1 MKNNLRYGIRKHKL
15 GAASVFLGTMIVVG
29 MGQDKEAAA
38 SEQKTTTVE
47 ENGNSATDN
56 KTSETQTTATNV
68 NHIEETQSYN
78 ATVTE
83 QPSNA
88 TQVTTEEAP
97 KAVQAPQTA
106 QPANIE
112 TVKEEVV
119 KEEAKPQVKETT
131 QSQDNSGDQRQ
142 VDLTPKKAT
151 QNQVAETQVEVAQP
165 RTASESKPRVTRSAD
180 VAEAKEASNAK
191 VETGTDVTSKVTVEI
206 GSIEGHNN
214 TNKVEPHAGQRAV
227 LKYKLKFENG
237 LHQGDYFDFTLSNN
251 VNTHGVSTAR
261 KVPEIKNGSVVMAT
275 GEVLEGGKIRYTF
288 TNDIEDKVDVTAEL
302 EINLFI
308 DPKTVQTNGN
318 QTITSTLNEEQT
330 SKELDVKYKDGIG
343 NYYANLNGSIE
354 TFNKANNRFSHVA
367 FIKPNNGKTT
377 SVTVTGTLMK
387 GSNQNGN
394 QPKVRIFEYL
404 GNNEDI
410 AKSVYANTTDT
421 SKFKEVTSNMSGNL
435 NLQNNGSYSLN
446 IENLDKTYVVHYDGE
461 YLNGTDEVDF
471 RTQMVGHP
479 EQLYKYYYDRGY
491 TLTWDNGLVLYS
503 NKANGNGKNGP
514 IIQNNKFE
522 YKEDTIKETLTGQ
535 YDKNLVTTVEEEY
548 DSSTLDIDYH
558 TAIDGGGGYVD
569 GYIETI
575 EETDSSAIDIDYHT
589 AVDSEAG
596 HVGGY
601 TESSEESNPIDF
613 EESTHENSKHH
624 ADVVEYEEDT
634 NPGGGQVTTESNL
647 VEFDEESTKGIVTG
661 AVSDH
666 TTVEDTKEYTTES
679 NLIELVDELPE
690 EHGQAQGPVEEI
702 TENNHH
708 ISHSGLGTENGHGN
722 YDVIEEIE
730 ENSHVDIKSELGYEG
745 GQNSGNQSFEEDTE
759 EDKPKYEQGGN
770 IVDIDFDSVPQ
781 IHGQNKGNQ
790 SFEEDTEKDKPKYEH
805 GGNIIDIDFDSVPH
819 IHGFNKHTEI
829 IEEDT
834 NPGGGQVTTES
845 NLVEFDEESTKG
857 IVTGAVS
864 DHTTVED
871 TKEYTTESNLIE
883 LVDELPEEH
892 GQAQG
897 PVEEIT
903 ENNHHISHS
912 GLGTENGHGNYDV
925 IEEIEEN
932 SHVDIKSELGYEG
945 GQNSGNQ
952 SFEED
957 TEEDKPK
964 YEQGGNIVD
973 IDFDSVPQIHGQNN
987 GNQSFEEDTEKDKPK
1002 YEQGGN
1008 IIDIDFDSVPHIH
1021 GFNKH
1026 TEIIEE
1032 DTNKDKPNYQFGGH
1046 NSVDFEEDTLP
1057 KVSGQNEGQQ
1067 TIEEDTTPPIVP
1079 PTPPTPEVPSEP
1091 ETPTPPTPEVPT
1103 EPGKPIP
1110 PAKEE
1115 PKKPSKPVEQG
1126 KVVTPVI
1133 EINEKVKAV
1142 APTKKPQSKKSEL
1155 PETGGEE
1162 STNKGMLF
1170 GGLFSILGL
1179 ALLRRNKKNHKA

>member
-38 SEQKTTTVE
+38 SEQKTTVE

-56 KTSETQTTATNV
+56 KVSETQTTATNV
-68 NHIEETQSYN
+68 NTIEETQSYN

-83 QPSNA
+83 QPSKA

-97 KAVQAPQTA
+97 NAVQEPQTA
-106 QPANIE
+106 QPANVE
-112 TVKEEVV
+112 TVKEE
-119 KEEAKPQVKETT
+119 EKPQVKETT
-131 QSQDNSGDQRQ
+131 QPQDNSGNQRQ
-142 VDLTPKKAT
+142 VDLTPKKVT
-151 QNQVAETQVEVAQP
+151 QNQGTETQVEVAQP

-180 VAEAKEASNAK
+180 VVESKEASDAK
-191 VETGTDVTSKVTVEI
+191 VEMGTDVTSKVTVTES
-206 GSIEGHNN
+206 SIEGHNN

-227 LKYKLKFENG
+227 LKYKLKFEKG
-237 LHQGDYFDFTLSNN
+237 LHKGDYFDFTLSNN

-275 GEVLEGGKIRYTF
+275 GKILEGGKIRYTF

-318 QTITSTLNEEQT
+318 QTITSTLNGEQT

-354 TFNKANNRFSHVA
+354 TFNKANNRFTHVA

-394 QPKVRIFEYL
+394 QPKVRVFEYL

-421 SKFKEVTSNMSGNL
+421 SKFKEVTSSMNGNL
-435 NLQNNGSYSLN
+435 NVQTNGSYSLN
-446 IENLDKTYVVHYDGE
+446 LENLDKTYVVHYDGE

-558 TAIDGGGGYVD
+558 TAIDGEGGYVD

-647 VEFDEESTKGIVTG
+647 VEFDEDSTKGIVTG

-690 EHGQAQGPVEEI
+690 EHGQAQGPIEEI

-722 YDVIEEIE
+722 Y
-730 ENSHVDIKSELGYEG
+730 G
-745 GQNSGNQSFEEDTE
+745 
-759 EDKPKYEQGGN
+759 
-770 IVDIDFDSVPQ
+770 
-781 IHGQNKGNQ
+781 
-790 SFEEDTEKDKPKYEH
+790 
-805 GGNIIDIDFDSVPH
+805 
-819 IHGFNKHTEI
+819 
-829 IEEDT
+829 
-834 NPGGGQVTTES
+834 
-845 NLVEFDEESTKG
+845 
-857 IVTGAVS
+857 
-864 DHTTVED
+864 
-871 TKEYTTESNLIE
+871 
-883 LVDELPEEH
+883 
-892 GQAQG
+892 
-897 PVEEIT
+897 
-903 ENNHHISHS
+903 
-912 GLGTENGHGNYDV
+912 V

-1002 YEQGGN
+1002 YEHGGN

-1067 TIEEDTTPPIVP
+1067 TIEEDTTPPTPPTPEVP
-1079 PTPPTPEVPSEP
+1079 SEPETPTPPTPEVPSEP
-1091 ETPTPPTPEVPT
+1091 ETPTPPTPEVPSEPET
-1103 EPGKPIP
+1103 PTPPTPEVPAEPGKPVP

-1142 APTKKPQSKKSEL
+1142 APTKKAQSKKSEL

>member
-56 KTSETQTTATNV
+56 KVNETQTTTTNV
-68 NHIEETQSYN
+68 NTIDETQSYS
-78 ATVTE
+78 ATATE

-88 TQVTTEEAP
+88 TQVTTEKAP
-97 KAVQAPQTA
+97 KAVQAVQAPQTA
-106 QPANIE
+106 QPANLE

-165 RTASESKPRVTRSAD
+165 RTVSESKPRVTRSAD
-180 VAEAKEASNAK
+180 VAEAKEASDVSEVK
-191 VETGTDVTSKVTVEI
+191 GTDVTSKVTVTES
-206 GSIEGHNN
+206 SIEGHNN

-251 VNTHGVSTAR
+251 VNTHGVSTVR
-261 KVPEIKNGSVVMAT
+261 KVPDILNGSLVMAT
-275 GEVLEGGKIRYTF
+275 GKVLGEGKIRYTF
-288 TNDIEDKVDVTAEL
+288 TDYINNKVNVTANL

-308 DPKTVQTNGN
+308 DPKTVQDNGN
-318 QTITSTLNEEQT
+318 QKITSMINDHETEKTIPISYNPGVSNT
-330 SKELDVKYKDGIG
+330 
-343 NYYANLNGSIE
+343 YANINGSIE
-354 TFNKANNRFSHVA
+354 TFNKADNKFTHVA
-367 FIKPNNGKTT
+367 YIIPKNGMSTESAT
-377 SVTVTGTLMK
+377 ITGTLMK
-387 GSNQNGN
+387 GSNSNGN
-394 QPKVRIFEYL
+394 SPTVKIFEVL
-404 GNNEDI
+404 ESNKELP
-410 AKSVYANTTDT
+410 KSVYANINDT
-421 SKFKEVTSNMSGNL
+421 NTFKDVTSQMKDNL
-435 NLQNNGSYSLN
+435 TVSENGSYSLN
-446 IENLDKTYVVHYDGE
+446 IENLNKTYVVHYSGE
-461 YLNGTDEVDF
+461 YLSGSHEVDF
-471 RTQMVGHP
+471 RTQMTGHP
-479 EQLYKYYYDRGY
+479 KQQSIYYYNHGY

-503 NKANGNGKNGP
+503 NKANGDGKYGP
-514 IIQNNKFE
+514 IVDSNNFE
-522 YKEDTIKETLTGQ
+522 FSEDSGNGSISGQ
-535 YDKNLVTTVEEEY
+535 YDAKQIIETEENQ
-548 DSSTLDIDYH
+548 DNTPLDIDYH
-558 TAIDGGGGYVD
+558 TAIDGEGGYVD

-690 EHGQAQGPVEEI
+690 EHGQAQGPIEEI

-722 YDVIEEIE
+722 YGVIEEIE

-781 IHGQNKGNQ
+781 IHGQNKGDQ

-819 IHGFNKHTEI
+819 I
-829 IEEDT
+829 
-834 NPGGGQVTTES
+834 Q
-845 NLVEFDEESTKG
+845 
-857 IVTGAVS
+857 
-864 DHTTVED
+864 
-871 TKEYTTESNLIE
+871 
-883 LVDELPEEH
+883 
-892 GQAQG
+892 
-897 PVEEIT
+897 
-903 ENNHHISHS
+903 
-912 GLGTENGHGNYDV
+912 
-925 IEEIEEN
+925 
-932 SHVDIKSELGYEG
+932 
-945 GQNSGNQ
+945 
-952 SFEED
+952 
-957 TEEDKPK
+957 
-964 YEQGGNIVD
+964 
-973 IDFDSVPQIHGQNN
+973 
-987 GNQSFEEDTEKDKPK
+987 
-1002 YEQGGN
+1002 
-1008 IIDIDFDSVPHIH
+1008 

-1046 NSVDFEEDTLP
+1046 NIVDFEEDTLP

-1067 TIEEDTTPPIVP
+1067 TIEEDTTPPTPPTPEVP
-1079 PTPPTPEVPSEP
+1079 SEPETPTPPTPEVPSEP
-1091 ETPTPPTPEVPT
+1091 ETPTPPTPEVPSEPET
-1103 EPGKPIP
+1103 PTPPTPEVPSEPETPTPPTPEVPAEPGKPVP

-1142 APTKKPQSKKSEL
+1142 APTKKAQSKKSEL

-1179 ALLRRNKKNHKA
+1179 ALLRRNKKNNKA

>member
-56 KTSETQTTATNV
+56 KVNETQTTTTNV
-68 NHIEETQSYN
+68 NTIDETQSYS
-78 ATVTE
+78 ATATE

-88 TQVTTEEAP
+88 TQVTTEKAP
-97 KAVQAPQTA
+97 KAVQAVQAPQTA
-106 QPANIE
+106 QPANLE

-165 RTASESKPRVTRSAD
+165 RTVSESKPRVTRSAD
-180 VAEAKEASNAK
+180 VVDAKEASDVSEVK
-191 VETGTDVTSKVTVEI
+191 GTDVTSKVTVEDE
-206 GSIEGHNN
+206 SKIEAPKGNN
-214 TNKVEPHAGQRAV
+214 VQPHEGQRVV
-227 LKYKLKFENG
+227 LKYKLKFQDG
-237 LHQGDYFDFTLSNN
+237 LKTGDYFDFTLSNN
-251 VNTHGVSTAR
+251 VNTHGVSTIR
-261 KVPEIKNGSVVMAT
+261 KVPDIKNGSLVMAK
-275 GEVLEGGKIRYTF
+275 GQVLDNGRIRYTF
-288 TNDIEDKVDVTAEL
+288 IDYIKDKVNVTANL

-308 DPKTVQTNGN
+308 DPKTVQSNGQ
-318 QTITSTLNEEQT
+318 QTITSKLNGKET
-330 SKELDVKYKDGIG
+330 SGTMQITYKDGVK
-343 NYYANLNGSIE
+343 NQYTNVNGSIE
-354 TFNKANNRFSHVA
+354 TFDKEKNKFTHVA
-367 FIKPNNGKTT
+367 YIKPINGNNSD
-377 SVTVTGTLMK
+377 SVTVTGMLTQ
-387 GSNQNGN
+387 GSNENGT
-394 QPKVRIFEYL
+394 QPNVKIYEYVGTENGL
-404 GNNEDI
+404 PQ
-410 AKSVYANTTDT
+410 SVYANTADSTQLKD
-421 SKFKEVTSNMSGNL
+421 VTNQMSDKL
-435 NLQNNGSYSLN
+435 KVQNNGSYSLN
-446 IENLDKTYVVHYDGE
+446 FDKLDKTYVIHYTGD
-461 YLNGTDEVDF
+461 YLNGTSEVNF
-471 RTQMVGHP
+471 RTQLTGYP
-479 EQLYKYYYDRGY
+479 ENRYKTYYYNNGY
-491 TLTWDNGLVLYS
+491 ILTWDNGLVLYS
-503 NKANGNGKNGP
+503 NKANGDGKYGP
-514 IIQNNKFE
+514 IVDSNNFE
-522 YKEDTIKETLTGQ
+522 FSEDSGNGSISGQ
-535 YDKNLVTTVEEEY
+535 YDAKQIIETEENQ
-548 DSSTLDIDYH
+548 DNTPLDIDYH
-558 TAIDGGGGYVD
+558 TAIDGEGGYVD

-647 VEFDEESTKGIVTG
+647 VEFDEESTRVIVTG

-690 EHGQAQGPVEEI
+690 EHGQAQGPIEEI

-722 YDVIEEIE
+722 YGVIEEIE

-781 IHGQNKGNQ
+781 IHGQNKGDQSFEEDTEKDKPKYEQGGNIVDIDFDSVPQIHGQNKGDQ

-834 NPGGGQVTTES
+834 N
-845 NLVEFDEESTKG
+845 
-857 IVTGAVS
+857 
-864 DHTTVED
+864 
-871 TKEYTTESNLIE
+871 
-883 LVDELPEEH
+883 
-892 GQAQG
+892 
-897 PVEEIT
+897 
-903 ENNHHISHS
+903 
-912 GLGTENGHGNYDV
+912 
-925 IEEIEEN
+925 
-932 SHVDIKSELGYEG
+932 
-945 GQNSGNQ
+945 
-952 SFEED
+952 
-957 TEEDKPK
+957 
-964 YEQGGNIVD
+964 
-973 IDFDSVPQIHGQNN
+973 
-987 GNQSFEEDTEKDKPK
+987 
-1002 YEQGGN
+1002 
-1008 IIDIDFDSVPHIH
+1008 
-1021 GFNKH
+1021 
-1026 TEIIEE
+1026 
-1032 DTNKDKPNYQFGGH
+1032 KDKPNYQFGGH
-1046 NSVDFEEDTLP
+1046 NIVDFEEDTLP

-1067 TIEEDTTPPIVP
+1067 TIEEDTTPPTPPTPEVP
-1079 PTPPTPEVPSEP
+1079 SEPETPTPPTPEVPSEP
-1091 ETPTPPTPEVPT
+1091 ETPTPPTPEVPSEPET
-1103 EPGKPIP
+1103 PTPPTPEVPSEPETPTPPTPEVPSEPEVPTPPTPEIPSEPGKPVP

-1142 APTKKPQSKKSEL
+1142 APTKKAQSKKSEL

-1179 ALLRRNKKNHKA
+1179 ALLRRNKKNNKA

>member
-38 SEQKTTTVE
+38 SEQKTTVE

-56 KTSETQTTATNV
+56 KVSETQTTATNV
-68 NHIEETQSYN
+68 NTIEETQSYN

-97 KAVQAPQTA
+97 NAVQEPQTA
-106 QPANIE
+106 QPANVE
-112 TVKEEVV
+112 TVKEE
-119 KEEAKPQVKETT
+119 EKPQVKETT
-131 QSQDNSGDQRQ
+131 QPQDNSGNQRQ
-142 VDLTPKKAT
+142 VDLTPKKVT
-151 QNQVAETQVEVAQP
+151 QNQGTETQVEVAQP

-180 VAEAKEASNAK
+180 VVESKEASDAK
-191 VETGTDVTSKVTVEI
+191 VEMGTDVTSKVTVTES
-206 GSIEGHNN
+206 SIEGHNN

-227 LKYKLKFENG
+227 LKYKLKFEKG
-237 LHQGDYFDFTLSNN
+237 LHKGDYFDFTLSNN

-275 GEVLEGGKIRYTF
+275 GKILEGGKIRYTF

-318 QTITSTLNEEQT
+318 QTITSTLNGEQT

-354 TFNKANNRFSHVA
+354 TFNKANNRFTHVA

-394 QPKVRIFEYL
+394 QPKVRVFEYL

-421 SKFKEVTSNMSGNL
+421 SKFKEVTSSMNGNL
-435 NLQNNGSYSLN
+435 NVQTNGSYSLN
-446 IENLDKTYVVHYDGE
+446 LENLDKTYVVHYDGE

-558 TAIDGGGGYVD
+558 TAIDGEGGYVD

-647 VEFDEESTKGIVTG
+647 VEFDEDSTKGIVTG

-690 EHGQAQGPVEEI
+690 EHGQAQGPIEEI
-702 TENNHH
+702 TENYQH

-722 YDVIEEIE
+722 YGVIEEIE

-781 IHGQNKGNQ
+781 IQGQN
-790 SFEEDTEKDKPKYEH
+790 
-805 GGNIIDIDFDSVPH
+805 
-819 IHGFNKHTEI
+819 
-829 IEEDT
+829 
-834 NPGGGQVTTES
+834 
-845 NLVEFDEESTKG
+845 
-857 IVTGAVS
+857 
-864 DHTTVED
+864 
-871 TKEYTTESNLIE
+871 
-883 LVDELPEEH
+883 
-892 GQAQG
+892 
-897 PVEEIT
+897 
-903 ENNHHISHS
+903 
-912 GLGTENGHGNYDV
+912 NGD
-925 IEEIEEN
+925 
-932 SHVDIKSELGYEG
+932 
-945 GQNSGNQ
+945 Q

-957 TEEDKPK
+957 TEE
-964 YEQGGNIVD
+964 
-973 IDFDSVPQIHGQNN
+973 
-987 GNQSFEEDTEKDKPK
+987 DKPK

-1046 NSVDFEEDTLP
+1046 SSVDFEEDTLP
-1057 KVSGQNEGQQ
+1057 QVSGHNEGQQ

-1091 ETPTPPTPEVPT
+1091 ETPTPPTPEVPSEPET
-1103 EPGKPIP
+1103 PTPPTPEVPSEPEVSTPPTPEIPSEPGKPVP

-1142 APTKKPQSKKSEL
+1142 APTKKAQSKKSEL

>member
-38 SEQKTTTVE
+38 SEQKTTVE

-56 KTSETQTTATNV
+56 KVSETQTTATNV
-68 NHIEETQSYN
+68 NTIEETQSYN

-97 KAVQAPQTA
+97 NAVQAPQTA
-106 QPANIE
+106 QPANVE
-112 TVKEEVV
+112 TVKEE
-119 KEEAKPQVKETT
+119 EKPQVKETT
-131 QSQDNSGDQRQ
+131 QPQDNSGNQRQ
-142 VDLTPKKAT
+142 VDLTPKKVT
-151 QNQVAETQVEVAQP
+151 QNQGTETQVEVAQP

-180 VAEAKEASNAK
+180 VAEAKEASDVSEVK
-191 VETGTDVTSKVTVEI
+191 GTDVTSKVTVTES
-206 GSIEGHNN
+206 SIEGHNN

-251 VNTHGVSTAR
+251 VNTHGVSTVR
-261 KVPEIKNGSVVMAT
+261 KVPDILNGSLVMAT
-275 GEVLEGGKIRYTF
+275 GKVLGEGKIRYTF
-288 TNDIEDKVDVTAEL
+288 TDYINNKVNVTANL

-308 DPKTVQTNGN
+308 DPKTVQDNGN
-318 QTITSTLNEEQT
+318 QKITSMINDHETEKTIPISYNPGVSNT
-330 SKELDVKYKDGIG
+330 
-343 NYYANLNGSIE
+343 YANINGSIE
-354 TFNKANNRFSHVA
+354 TFNKADNKFTHVA
-367 FIKPNNGKTT
+367 YIIPKNGMSTESAT
-377 SVTVTGTLMK
+377 ITGTLMK
-387 GSNQNGN
+387 GSNSNGN
-394 QPKVRIFEYL
+394 SPTVKIFEVL
-404 GNNEDI
+404 ESNKELP
-410 AKSVYANTTDT
+410 KSVYANINDT
-421 SKFKEVTSNMSGNL
+421 NTFKDVTSQMKDNL
-435 NLQNNGSYSLN
+435 TVSENGSYSLN
-446 IENLDKTYVVHYDGE
+446 IENLNKTYVVHYSGE
-461 YLNGTDEVDF
+461 YLSGSHEVDF
-471 RTQMVGHP
+471 RTQMTGHP
-479 EQLYKYYYDRGY
+479 KQQSIYYYNHGY

-503 NKANGNGKNGP
+503 NKANGDGKYGP
-514 IIQNNKFE
+514 IVDSNNFE
-522 YKEDTIKETLTGQ
+522 FSEDSGNGSISGQ
-535 YDKNLVTTVEEEY
+535 YDAKQIIETEENQ
-548 DSSTLDIDYH
+548 DNTPLDIDYH
-558 TAIDGGGGYVD
+558 TAIDGEGGYVD

-690 EHGQAQGPVEEI
+690 EHGQAQGPIEEI

-708 ISHSGLGTENGHGN
+708 ISHSGLGTENGHDN
-722 YDVIEEIE
+722 YGVIEEIE

-781 IHGQNKGNQ
+781 IHGQNKGDQ

-834 NPGGGQVTTES
+834 N
-845 NLVEFDEESTKG
+845 
-857 IVTGAVS
+857 
-864 DHTTVED
+864 
-871 TKEYTTESNLIE
+871 
-883 LVDELPEEH
+883 
-892 GQAQG
+892 
-897 PVEEIT
+897 
-903 ENNHHISHS
+903 
-912 GLGTENGHGNYDV
+912 
-925 IEEIEEN
+925 
-932 SHVDIKSELGYEG
+932 
-945 GQNSGNQ
+945 
-952 SFEED
+952 
-957 TEEDKPK
+957 
-964 YEQGGNIVD
+964 
-973 IDFDSVPQIHGQNN
+973 
-987 GNQSFEEDTEKDKPK
+987 
-1002 YEQGGN
+1002 
-1008 IIDIDFDSVPHIH
+1008 
-1021 GFNKH
+1021 
-1026 TEIIEE
+1026 
-1032 DTNKDKPNYQFGGH
+1032 KDKPNYQFGGH
-1046 NSVDFEEDTLP
+1046 NIVDFEEDTLP

-1067 TIEEDTTPPIVP
+1067 TIEEDTTPPTP

-1091 ETPTPPTPEVPT
+1091 ETPTPPTPEVPSEPET
-1103 EPGKPIP
+1103 PTPPTPEVPSEPETPTPPTPEVPSEPETPTPPTPEVPAEPGKPVP

-1142 APTKKPQSKKSEL
+1142 APTKKAQSKKSEL

-1179 ALLRRNKKNHKA
+1179 ALLRRNKKNNKA

>member
-38 SEQKTTTVE
+38 SEQKTTVE

-56 KTSETQTTATNV
+56 KVSETQTTATNV
-68 NHIEETQSYN
+68 NTIEETQSYN

-97 KAVQAPQTA
+97 NAVQEPQTA
-106 QPANIE
+106 QPANVE
-112 TVKEEVV
+112 TVKEE
-119 KEEAKPQVKETT
+119 EKPQVKETT
-131 QSQDNSGDQRQ
+131 QPQDNSGNQRQ
-142 VDLTPKKAT
+142 VDLTPKKVT
-151 QNQVAETQVEVAQP
+151 QNQGTETQVEVAQP

-180 VAEAKEASNAK
+180 VVESKEASDAK
-191 VETGTDVTSKVTVEI
+191 VEMGTDVTSKVTVTES
-206 GSIEGHNN
+206 SIEGHNN

-227 LKYKLKFENG
+227 LKYKLKFEKG
-237 LHQGDYFDFTLSNN
+237 LHKGDYFNFTLSNN

-275 GEVLEGGKIRYTF
+275 GKILEGGKIRYTF

-318 QTITSTLNEEQT
+318 QTITSTLNGEQT

-354 TFNKANNRFSHVA
+354 TFNKANNRFTHVA

-394 QPKVRIFEYL
+394 QPKVRVFEYL

-421 SKFKEVTSNMSGNL
+421 SKFKEVTSSMNGNL
-435 NLQNNGSYSLN
+435 NVQTNGSYSLN
-446 IENLDKTYVVHYDGE
+446 LENLDKTYVVHYDGE

-558 TAIDGGGGYVD
+558 TAIDGEGGYVD

-647 VEFDEESTKGIVTG
+647 VEFDEDSTKGIVTG

-690 EHGQAQGPVEEI
+690 EHGQAQGPIEEI

-722 YDVIEEIE
+722 Y
-730 ENSHVDIKSELGYEG
+730 G
-745 GQNSGNQSFEEDTE
+745 
-759 EDKPKYEQGGN
+759 
-770 IVDIDFDSVPQ
+770 
-781 IHGQNKGNQ
+781 
-790 SFEEDTEKDKPKYEH
+790 
-805 GGNIIDIDFDSVPH
+805 
-819 IHGFNKHTEI
+819 
-829 IEEDT
+829 
-834 NPGGGQVTTES
+834 
-845 NLVEFDEESTKG
+845 
-857 IVTGAVS
+857 
-864 DHTTVED
+864 
-871 TKEYTTESNLIE
+871 
-883 LVDELPEEH
+883 
-892 GQAQG
+892 
-897 PVEEIT
+897 
-903 ENNHHISHS
+903 
-912 GLGTENGHGNYDV
+912 V

-1002 YEQGGN
+1002 YEHGGN

-1067 TIEEDTTPPIVP
+1067 TIEEDTTPPTPPTPEVP
-1079 PTPPTPEVPSEP
+1079 SEPETPTPPTPEVPSEP
-1091 ETPTPPTPEVPT
+1091 ETPTPPTPEVPSEPET
-1103 EPGKPIP
+1103 PTPPTPEVPAEPGKPVP

>member
-56 KTSETQTTATNV
+56 KVNETQTTTTNV
-68 NHIEETQSYN
+68 NTIGETQSFS
-78 ATVTE
+78 ATATE

-88 TQVTTEEAP
+88 TQVTTEKAP

-106 QPANIE
+106 QPANLE

-119 KEEAKPQVKETT
+119 KEEAKPQVETT
-131 QSQDNSGDQRQ
+131 QPQDNSGDQRQ
-142 VDLTPKKAT
+142 VDLTPKKTT

-180 VAEAKEASNAK
+180 VVEAKEASDAK
-191 VETGTDVTSKVTVEI
+191 VETGTDVTSKVTVTES
-206 GSIEGHNN
+206 SIEGHNN

-275 GEVLEGGKIRYTF
+275 GKILEGGKIRYTF

-318 QTITSTLNEEQT
+318 QTITSTLNGEQT

-354 TFNKANNRFSHVA
+354 TFNKANNRFTHVA

-394 QPKVRIFEYL
+394 QPKVRVFEYL

-421 SKFKEVTSNMSGNL
+421 SKFKEVTSSMNGNL
-435 NLQNNGSYSLN
+435 NVQTNGSYSLN
-446 IENLDKTYVVHYDGE
+446 LENLDKTYVVHYDGE

-522 YKEDTIKETLTGQ
+522 YKEDTIKETLKGQ

-558 TAIDGGGGYVD
+558 TAIDGEGGYVD

-647 VEFDEESTKGIVTG
+647 VEFDEESTKDIVTG

-666 TTVEDTKEYTTES
+666 TTIEDTKEYTTEI

-690 EHGQAQGPVEEI
+690 EHGQAQGPIEEI

-722 YDVIEEIE
+722 YGVIEEIE

-745 GQNSGNQSFEEDTE
+745 GQNSGD
-759 EDKPKYEQGGN
+759 
-770 IVDIDFDSVPQ
+770 
-781 IHGQNKGNQ
+781 
-790 SFEEDTEKDKPKYEH
+790 
-805 GGNIIDIDFDSVPH
+805 
-819 IHGFNKHTEI
+819 
-829 IEEDT
+829 
-834 NPGGGQVTTES
+834 
-845 NLVEFDEESTKG
+845 
-857 IVTGAVS
+857 
-864 DHTTVED
+864 
-871 TKEYTTESNLIE
+871 
-883 LVDELPEEH
+883 
-892 GQAQG
+892 
-897 PVEEIT
+897 
-903 ENNHHISHS
+903 
-912 GLGTENGHGNYDV
+912 
-925 IEEIEEN
+925 
-932 SHVDIKSELGYEG
+932 
-945 GQNSGNQ
+945 Q

-1008 IIDIDFDSVPHIH
+1008 IIDIDFDSVPQIH

-1026 TEIIEE
+1026 NEIIEE

-1067 TIEEDTTPPIVP
+1067 TIEEDTTPPTPPAPEVP
-1079 PTPPTPEVPSEP
+1079 SEPGEPTPPTPEVPSEP
-1091 ETPTPPTPEVPT
+1091 ETPTPPTPEVPSEPET
-1103 EPGKPIP
+1103 PTPPTPEVPSEPETPTPPTPEVPAEPGKPVP

-1142 APTKKPQSKKSEL
+1142 APTKQKQSKKFEL

-1179 ALLRRNKKNHKA
+1179 ALLRRNKKNNKA

>member
-38 SEQKTTTVE
+38 SEQKTTVE

-56 KTSETQTTATNV
+56 KVSETQTTATNV
-68 NHIEETQSYN
+68 NTIEETQSYN

-97 KAVQAPQTA
+97 NAVQAPQTA
-106 QPANIE
+106 QPANVE
-112 TVKEEVV
+112 TVKEE
-119 KEEAKPQVKETT
+119 EKPQVKETT
-131 QSQDNSGDQRQ
+131 QPQDNSGNQRQ
-142 VDLTPKKAT
+142 VDLTPKKVT
-151 QNQVAETQVEVAQP
+151 QNQGTETQVEVAQP

-180 VAEAKEASNAK
+180 VAEAKEASDVSEVK
-191 VETGTDVTSKVTVEI
+191 GTDVTSKVTVTES
-206 GSIEGHNN
+206 SIEGHNN

-251 VNTHGVSTAR
+251 VNTHGVSTVR
-261 KVPEIKNGSVVMAT
+261 KVPDILNGSLVMAT
-275 GEVLEGGKIRYTF
+275 GKVLGEGKIRYTF
-288 TNDIEDKVDVTAEL
+288 TDYINNKVNVTANL

-308 DPKTVQTNGN
+308 DPKTVQDNGN
-318 QTITSTLNEEQT
+318 QKITSMINDHETEKTIPISYNPGVSNT
-330 SKELDVKYKDGIG
+330 
-343 NYYANLNGSIE
+343 YANINGSIE
-354 TFNKANNRFSHVA
+354 TFNKADNKFTHVA
-367 FIKPNNGKTT
+367 YIIPKNGMSTESAT
-377 SVTVTGTLMK
+377 ITGTLMK
-387 GSNQNGN
+387 GSNSNGN
-394 QPKVRIFEYL
+394 SPTVKIFEVL
-404 GNNEDI
+404 ESNKELP
-410 AKSVYANTTDT
+410 KSVYANINDT
-421 SKFKEVTSNMSGNL
+421 NTFKDVTSQMKDNL
-435 NLQNNGSYSLN
+435 TVSENGSYSLN
-446 IENLDKTYVVHYDGE
+446 IENLNKTYVVHYSGE
-461 YLNGTDEVDF
+461 YLSGSHEVDF
-471 RTQMVGHP
+471 RTQMTGHP
-479 EQLYKYYYDRGY
+479 KQQSIYYYNHGY

-503 NKANGNGKNGP
+503 NKANGDGKYGP
-514 IIQNNKFE
+514 IVDSNNFE
-522 YKEDTIKETLTGQ
+522 FSEDSGNGSISGQ
-535 YDKNLVTTVEEEY
+535 YDAKQIIETEENQ
-548 DSSTLDIDYH
+548 DNTPLDIDYH
-558 TAIDGGGGYVD
+558 TAIDGEGGYVD

-690 EHGQAQGPVEEI
+690 EHGQAQGPIEEI

-722 YDVIEEIE
+722 YGVIEEIE

-781 IHGQNKGNQ
+781 IHGQNKGDQ

-805 GGNIIDIDFDSVPH
+805 GGNIIDIDFDSVP
-819 IHGFNKHTEI
+819 
-829 IEEDT
+829 
-834 NPGGGQVTTES
+834 
-845 NLVEFDEESTKG
+845 
-857 IVTGAVS
+857 
-864 DHTTVED
+864 
-871 TKEYTTESNLIE
+871 Y
-883 LVDELPEEH
+883 
-892 GQAQG
+892 
-897 PVEEIT
+897 
-903 ENNHHISHS
+903 
-912 GLGTENGHGNYDV
+912 
-925 IEEIEEN
+925 
-932 SHVDIKSELGYEG
+932 
-945 GQNSGNQ
+945 
-952 SFEED
+952 
-957 TEEDKPK
+957 
-964 YEQGGNIVD
+964 
-973 IDFDSVPQIHGQNN
+973 
-987 GNQSFEEDTEKDKPK
+987 
-1002 YEQGGN
+1002 
-1008 IIDIDFDSVPHIH
+1008 IH

-1046 NSVDFEEDTLP
+1046 NIVDFEEDTLP

-1067 TIEEDTTPPIVP
+1067 TIEEDTTPPTP

-1091 ETPTPPTPEVPT
+1091 ETPTPPTP
-1103 EPGKPIP
+1103 
-1110 PAKEE
+1110 
-1115 PKKPSKPVEQG
+1115 
-1126 KVVTPVI
+1126 
-1133 EINEKVKAV
+1133 
-1142 APTKKPQSKKSEL
+1142 
-1155 PETGGEE
+1155 
-1162 STNKGMLF
+1162 
-1170 GGLFSILGL
+1170 
-1179 ALLRRNKKNHKA
+1179 

>member
-106 QPANIE
+106 QPANVE
-112 TVKEEVV
+112 TVKEE
-119 KEEAKPQVKETT
+119 EKPQVKETT
-131 QSQDNSGDQRQ
+131 QPQDNSGNQRQ
-142 VDLTPKKAT
+142 VDLTPKKVT
-151 QNQVAETQVEVAQP
+151 QNQGTETQVEVAQP

-180 VAEAKEASNAK
+180 VAEAKEASDVSEVK
-191 VETGTDVTSKVTVEI
+191 GTDVTSKVTVES
-206 GSIEGHNN
+206 GSIEAPQG
-214 TNKVEPHAGQRAV
+214 NKVEPHAGQRVV
-227 LKYKLKFENG
+227 LKYKLKFADG
-237 LHQGDYFDFTLSNN
+237 LKRGDYFDFTLSNN
-251 VNTHGVSTAR
+251 VNTYGVSTAR

-275 GEVLEGGKIRYTF
+275 GEILGNGNIRYTF
-288 TNDIEDKVDVTAEL
+288 TNEIEHKVEVTANL

-308 DPKTVQTNGN
+308 DPKTVQSNGE
-318 QTITSTLNEEQT
+318 QKITSKLNGEET
-330 SKELDVKYKDGIG
+330 EKTIPVVYNPGVSNSYTNV
-343 NYYANLNGSIE
+343 NGSIE
-354 TFNKANNRFSHVA
+354 TFNKESNKFTHIAY
-367 FIKPNNGKTT
+367 IKPMNGNQSNTV
-377 SVTVTGTLMK
+377 SVTGTLTE
-387 GSNQNGN
+387 GSNLAGG
-394 QPKVRIFEYL
+394 QPTVKVYEYL
-404 GNNEDI
+404 GKKDELPQ
-410 AKSVYANTTDT
+410 SVYANTSDT
-421 SKFKEVTSNMSGNL
+421 NKFKDVTKEMNGKLSV
-435 NLQNNGSYSLN
+435 QDNGSYSLN
-446 IENLDKTYVVHYDGE
+446 LDKLDKTYVIHYTGE
-461 YLNGTDEVDF
+461 YLQGSDQVNF
-471 RTQMVGHP
+471 RTELYGYP
-479 EQLYKYYYDRGY
+479 ERAYKSYYVYGGY
-491 TLTWDNGLVLYS
+491 RLTWDNGLVLYS
-503 NKANGNGKNGP
+503 NKADGNGKNGQ
-514 IIQNNKFE
+514 IIQDNDFE
-522 YKEDTIKETLTGQ
+522 YKEDTAKGTMSGQ
-535 YDKNLVTTVEEEY
+535 YDAKQIIETEENQ
-548 DSSTLDIDYH
+548 DNTPLDIDYH
-558 TAIDGGGGYVD
+558 TAIDGEGGYVD

-666 TTVEDTKEYTTES
+666 TTIEDTKEYTTES

-690 EHGQAQGPVEEI
+690 EHGQAQGPIEEI

-722 YDVIEEIE
+722 YGVIEEIE

-781 IHGQNKGNQ
+781 IHGQNKGDQ

-805 GGNIIDIDFDSVPH
+805 GGNIIDIDFDSVPQ
-819 IHGFNKHTEI
+819 IHGFNKH
-829 IEEDT
+829 
-834 NPGGGQVTTES
+834 N
-845 NLVEFDEESTKG
+845 
-857 IVTGAVS
+857 
-864 DHTTVED
+864 
-871 TKEYTTESNLIE
+871 
-883 LVDELPEEH
+883 
-892 GQAQG
+892 
-897 PVEEIT
+897 
-903 ENNHHISHS
+903 
-912 GLGTENGHGNYDV
+912 
-925 IEEIEEN
+925 
-932 SHVDIKSELGYEG
+932 
-945 GQNSGNQ
+945 
-952 SFEED
+952 
-957 TEEDKPK
+957 
-964 YEQGGNIVD
+964 
-973 IDFDSVPQIHGQNN
+973 
-987 GNQSFEEDTEKDKPK
+987 
-1002 YEQGGN
+1002 
-1008 IIDIDFDSVPHIH
+1008 
-1021 GFNKH
+1021 
-1026 TEIIEE
+1026 EIIEE

-1067 TIEEDTTPPIVP
+1067 TIEEDTTPP
-1079 PTPPTPEVPSEP
+1079 TPPTPEVPSEP
-1091 ETPTPPTPEVPT
+1091 ETPTPPTPEVPSEPET
-1103 EPGKPIP
+1103 PVPPTPEVPSEPGKPVP

-1142 APTKKPQSKKSEL
+1142 APTKQKQSKKSEL

-1179 ALLRRNKKNHKA
+1179 VLLRRNKKNNKA

>member
-38 SEQKTTTVE
+38 SEQKTTVE

-56 KTSETQTTATNV
+56 KVSETQTTATNV
-68 NHIEETQSYN
+68 NTIEETQSYN

-97 KAVQAPQTA
+97 NAVQAPQTA
-106 QPANIE
+106 QPANVE
-112 TVKEEVV
+112 TVKEE
-119 KEEAKPQVKETT
+119 EKPQVKETT
-131 QSQDNSGDQRQ
+131 QPQDNSGNQRQ
-142 VDLTPKKAT
+142 VDLTPKKVT
-151 QNQVAETQVEVAQP
+151 QNQGTETQVEVAQP

-180 VAEAKEASNAK
+180 VAEAKEASDVSEVK
-191 VETGTDVTSKVTVEI
+191 GTDVTSKVTVTES
-206 GSIEGHNN
+206 SIEGHNN

-251 VNTHGVSTAR
+251 VNTHGVSTVR
-261 KVPEIKNGSVVMAT
+261 KVPDILNGSLVMAT
-275 GEVLEGGKIRYTF
+275 GKVLGEGKIRYTF
-288 TNDIEDKVDVTAEL
+288 TDYINNKVNVTANL

-308 DPKTVQTNGN
+308 DPKTVQDNGN
-318 QTITSTLNEEQT
+318 QKITSMINDHETEKTIPISYNPGVSNT
-330 SKELDVKYKDGIG
+330 
-343 NYYANLNGSIE
+343 YANINGSIE
-354 TFNKANNRFSHVA
+354 TFNKADNKFTHVA
-367 FIKPNNGKTT
+367 YIIPKNGMSTESAT
-377 SVTVTGTLMK
+377 ITGTLMK
-387 GSNQNGN
+387 GSNSNGN
-394 QPKVRIFEYL
+394 SPTVKIFEVL
-404 GNNEDI
+404 ESNKELP
-410 AKSVYANTTDT
+410 KSVYANINDT
-421 SKFKEVTSNMSGNL
+421 NTFKDVTSQMKDNL
-435 NLQNNGSYSLN
+435 TVSENGSYSLN
-446 IENLDKTYVVHYDGE
+446 IENLNKTYVVHYSGE
-461 YLNGTDEVDF
+461 YLSGSHEVDF
-471 RTQMVGHP
+471 RTQMTGHP
-479 EQLYKYYYDRGY
+479 KQQSIYYYNHGY

-503 NKANGNGKNGP
+503 NKANGDGKYGP
-514 IIQNNKFE
+514 IVDSNNFE
-522 YKEDTIKETLTGQ
+522 FSEDSGNGSISGQ
-535 YDKNLVTTVEEEY
+535 YDAKQIIETEENQ
-548 DSSTLDIDYH
+548 DNTPLDIDYH
-558 TAIDGGGGYVD
+558 TAIDGEGGYVD

-690 EHGQAQGPVEEI
+690 EHGQAQGPIEEI

-722 YDVIEEIE
+722 YGVIEEIE

-781 IHGQNKGNQ
+781 IHGQNKGDQ

-834 NPGGGQVTTES
+834 N
-845 NLVEFDEESTKG
+845 
-857 IVTGAVS
+857 
-864 DHTTVED
+864 
-871 TKEYTTESNLIE
+871 
-883 LVDELPEEH
+883 
-892 GQAQG
+892 
-897 PVEEIT
+897 
-903 ENNHHISHS
+903 
-912 GLGTENGHGNYDV
+912 
-925 IEEIEEN
+925 
-932 SHVDIKSELGYEG
+932 
-945 GQNSGNQ
+945 
-952 SFEED
+952 
-957 TEEDKPK
+957 
-964 YEQGGNIVD
+964 
-973 IDFDSVPQIHGQNN
+973 
-987 GNQSFEEDTEKDKPK
+987 
-1002 YEQGGN
+1002 
-1008 IIDIDFDSVPHIH
+1008 
-1021 GFNKH
+1021 
-1026 TEIIEE
+1026 
-1032 DTNKDKPNYQFGGH
+1032 KDKPNYQFGGH
-1046 NSVDFEEDTLP
+1046 NIVDFEEDTLP

-1067 TIEEDTTPPIVP
+1067 TIEEDTTPPTPPTPPTPKVP
-1079 PTPPTPEVPSEP
+1079 SEPETPTPPTPEVPSEP
-1091 ETPTPPTPEVPT
+1091 ETPTPPTPEVPSEPET
-1103 EPGKPIP
+1103 PTPPTPEVPSEPETPTPPTPEVPAEPGKPVP

-1142 APTKKPQSKKSEL
+1142 APTKKAQSKKSEL

-1179 ALLRRNKKNHKA
+1179 ALLRRNKKNNKA

>member
-106 QPANIE
+106 QPANVE
-112 TVKEEVV
+112 TVKEE
-119 KEEAKPQVKETT
+119 EKPQVKETT
-131 QSQDNSGDQRQ
+131 QPQDNSGNQRQ
-142 VDLTPKKAT
+142 VDLTPKKVT
-151 QNQVAETQVEVAQP
+151 QNQGTETQVEVAQP

-180 VAEAKEASNAK
+180 VAEAKEASDVSEVK
-191 VETGTDVTSKVTVEI
+191 GTDVTSKVTVES
-206 GSIEGHNN
+206 GSIEAPNN

-558 TAIDGGGGYVD
+558 TAIDGEGGYVD

-666 TTVEDTKEYTTES
+666 TTIEDTKEYTTES

-690 EHGQAQGPVEEI
+690 EHGQAQGPIEEI

-722 YDVIEEIE
+722 YGVIEEIE

-781 IHGQNKGNQ
+781 IHGQNKGDQ

-805 GGNIIDIDFDSVPH
+805 GGNIIDIDFDSVPQ
-819 IHGFNKHTEI
+819 IHGFNKH
-829 IEEDT
+829 
-834 NPGGGQVTTES
+834 N
-845 NLVEFDEESTKG
+845 
-857 IVTGAVS
+857 
-864 DHTTVED
+864 
-871 TKEYTTESNLIE
+871 
-883 LVDELPEEH
+883 
-892 GQAQG
+892 
-897 PVEEIT
+897 
-903 ENNHHISHS
+903 
-912 GLGTENGHGNYDV
+912 
-925 IEEIEEN
+925 
-932 SHVDIKSELGYEG
+932 
-945 GQNSGNQ
+945 
-952 SFEED
+952 
-957 TEEDKPK
+957 
-964 YEQGGNIVD
+964 
-973 IDFDSVPQIHGQNN
+973 
-987 GNQSFEEDTEKDKPK
+987 
-1002 YEQGGN
+1002 
-1008 IIDIDFDSVPHIH
+1008 
-1021 GFNKH
+1021 
-1026 TEIIEE
+1026 EIIEE

-1067 TIEEDTTPPIVP
+1067 TIEEDTTPPTPPTPEVP
-1079 PTPPTPEVPSEP
+1079 SEPETPTPPTPEVPSEP
-1091 ETPTPPTPEVPT
+1091 ETPTPPTPEVPSEPET
-1103 EPGKPIP
+1103 PTPPTPEVPAEPGKPVP

-1142 APTKKPQSKKSEL
+1142 APTKKAQSKKSEL

-1179 ALLRRNKKNHKA
+1179 ALLRRNKKNNKA

>member
-38 SEQKTTTVE
+38 SEQKTTVE

-56 KTSETQTTATNV
+56 KVSETQTTATNV
-68 NHIEETQSYN
+68 NTIEETQSYN

-97 KAVQAPQTA
+97 NAVQEPQTA
-106 QPANIE
+106 QPANVE
-112 TVKEEVV
+112 TVKEE
-119 KEEAKPQVKETT
+119 EKPQVKETT
-131 QSQDNSGDQRQ
+131 QPQDNSGNQRQ
-142 VDLTPKKAT
+142 VDLTPKKVT
-151 QNQVAETQVEVAQP
+151 QNQGTETQVEVAQP

-180 VAEAKEASNAK
+180 VVESKEASDAK
-191 VETGTDVTSKVTVEI
+191 VEMGTDVTSKVTVTES
-206 GSIEGHNN
+206 SIEGHNN

-227 LKYKLKFENG
+227 LKYKLKFEKG
-237 LHQGDYFDFTLSNN
+237 LHKGDYFDFTLSNN

-275 GEVLEGGKIRYTF
+275 GKILEGGKIRYTF

-318 QTITSTLNEEQT
+318 QTITSTLNGEQT

-354 TFNKANNRFSHVA
+354 TFNKANNRFTHVA

-394 QPKVRIFEYL
+394 QPKVRVFEYL

-421 SKFKEVTSNMSGNL
+421 SKFKEVTSSMNGNL
-435 NLQNNGSYSLN
+435 NVQTNGSYSLN
-446 IENLDKTYVVHYDGE
+446 LENLDKTYVVHYDGE

-503 NKANGNGKNGP
+503 NKANSNGKNGP

-558 TAIDGGGGYVD
+558 TAIDGEGGYVD

-647 VEFDEESTKGIVTG
+647 VEFDEDSTKGIVTG

-690 EHGQAQGPVEEI
+690 EHGQAQGPIEEI

-722 YDVIEEIE
+722 Y
-730 ENSHVDIKSELGYEG
+730 G
-745 GQNSGNQSFEEDTE
+745 
-759 EDKPKYEQGGN
+759 
-770 IVDIDFDSVPQ
+770 
-781 IHGQNKGNQ
+781 
-790 SFEEDTEKDKPKYEH
+790 
-805 GGNIIDIDFDSVPH
+805 
-819 IHGFNKHTEI
+819 
-829 IEEDT
+829 
-834 NPGGGQVTTES
+834 
-845 NLVEFDEESTKG
+845 
-857 IVTGAVS
+857 
-864 DHTTVED
+864 
-871 TKEYTTESNLIE
+871 
-883 LVDELPEEH
+883 
-892 GQAQG
+892 
-897 PVEEIT
+897 
-903 ENNHHISHS
+903 
-912 GLGTENGHGNYDV
+912 V

-1002 YEQGGN
+1002 YEHGGN

-1067 TIEEDTTPPIVP
+1067 TIEEDTTPPTPPTPEVP
-1079 PTPPTPEVPSEP
+1079 SEPETPTPPTPEVPSEP
-1091 ETPTPPTPEVPT
+1091 ETPTPPTPEVPSEPET
-1103 EPGKPIP
+1103 PTPPTPEVPAEPGKPVP

-1142 APTKKPQSKKSEL
+1142 APTKKAQSKKSEL

>member
-38 SEQKTTTVE
+38 SEQKTTVE

-56 KTSETQTTATNV
+56 KVSETQTTATNV
-68 NHIEETQSYN
+68 NTIEETQSYN

-97 KAVQAPQTA
+97 NAVQEPQTA
-106 QPANIE
+106 QPANVE
-112 TVKEEVV
+112 TVKEE
-119 KEEAKPQVKETT
+119 EKPQVKETT
-131 QSQDNSGDQRQ
+131 QPQDNSGNQRQ
-142 VDLTPKKAT
+142 VDLTPKKVT
-151 QNQVAETQVEVAQP
+151 QNQGTETQVEVAQP

-180 VAEAKEASNAK
+180 VVESKEASDAK
-191 VETGTDVTSKVTVEI
+191 VEMGTDVTSKVTVTES
-206 GSIEGHNN
+206 SIEGHNN

-227 LKYKLKFENG
+227 LKYKLKFEKG
-237 LHQGDYFDFTLSNN
+237 LHKGDYFDFTLSNN

-275 GEVLEGGKIRYTF
+275 GKILEGGKIRYTF

-318 QTITSTLNEEQT
+318 QTITSTLNGEQT

-354 TFNKANNRFSHVA
+354 TFNKANNRFTHVA

-394 QPKVRIFEYL
+394 QPKVRVFEYL

-421 SKFKEVTSNMSGNL
+421 SKFKEVTSSMNGNL
-435 NLQNNGSYSLN
+435 NVQTNGSYSLN
-446 IENLDKTYVVHYDGE
+446 LENLDKTYVVHYDGE

-558 TAIDGGGGYVD
+558 TAIDGEGGYVD

-647 VEFDEESTKGIVTG
+647 VEFDEDSTKGIVTG

-690 EHGQAQGPVEEI
+690 EHGQAQGPIEEI
-702 TENNHH
+702 TENYQH

-722 YDVIEEIE
+722 Y
-730 ENSHVDIKSELGYEG
+730 G
-745 GQNSGNQSFEEDTE
+745 
-759 EDKPKYEQGGN
+759 
-770 IVDIDFDSVPQ
+770 
-781 IHGQNKGNQ
+781 
-790 SFEEDTEKDKPKYEH
+790 
-805 GGNIIDIDFDSVPH
+805 
-819 IHGFNKHTEI
+819 
-829 IEEDT
+829 
-834 NPGGGQVTTES
+834 
-845 NLVEFDEESTKG
+845 
-857 IVTGAVS
+857 
-864 DHTTVED
+864 
-871 TKEYTTESNLIE
+871 
-883 LVDELPEEH
+883 
-892 GQAQG
+892 
-897 PVEEIT
+897 
-903 ENNHHISHS
+903 
-912 GLGTENGHGNYDV
+912 V

-1002 YEQGGN
+1002 YEHGGN

-1067 TIEEDTTPPIVP
+1067 TIEEDTTPPTPPTPEVP
-1079 PTPPTPEVPSEP
+1079 SEPETPTPPTPEVPSEP
-1091 ETPTPPTPEVPT
+1091 ETPTPPTPEVPSEPET
-1103 EPGKPIP
+1103 PTPPTPEVPAEPGKPVP

-1142 APTKKPQSKKSEL
+1142 APTKKAQSKKSEL

>member
-56 KTSETQTTATNV
+56 KVNETQTTTTNV
-68 NHIEETQSYN
+68 NTIDETQSYS
-78 ATVTE
+78 ATATE

-88 TQVTTEEAP
+88 TQVTTEKAP
-97 KAVQAPQTA
+97 KAVQAVQAPQTA
-106 QPANIE
+106 QPANLE

-165 RTASESKPRVTRSAD
+165 RTVSESKPRVTRSAD
-180 VAEAKEASNAK
+180 VVDAKEASDVSEVK
-191 VETGTDVTSKVTVEI
+191 GTDVTSKVTVEDE
-206 GSIEGHNN
+206 SKIEAPKGNN
-214 TNKVEPHAGQRAV
+214 VQPHEGQRVV
-227 LKYKLKFENG
+227 LKYKLKFQDG
-237 LHQGDYFDFTLSNN
+237 LKTGDYFDFTLSNN
-251 VNTHGVSTAR
+251 VNTHGVSTIR
-261 KVPEIKNGSVVMAT
+261 KVPDIKNGSLVMAK
-275 GEVLEGGKIRYTF
+275 GQVLDNGRIRYTF
-288 TNDIEDKVDVTAEL
+288 IDYIKDKVNVTANL

-308 DPKTVQTNGN
+308 DPKTVQSNGQ
-318 QTITSTLNEEQT
+318 QTITSKLNGKET
-330 SKELDVKYKDGIG
+330 SGTMQITYKDGVK
-343 NYYANLNGSIE
+343 NQYTNVNGSIE
-354 TFNKANNRFSHVA
+354 TFDKEKNKFTHVA
-367 FIKPNNGKTT
+367 YIKPINGNNSD
-377 SVTVTGTLMK
+377 SVTVTGMLTQ
-387 GSNQNGN
+387 GSNENGT
-394 QPKVRIFEYL
+394 QPNVKIYEYVGTENGL
-404 GNNEDI
+404 PQ
-410 AKSVYANTTDT
+410 SVYANTADSTQLKD
-421 SKFKEVTSNMSGNL
+421 VTNQMSDKL
-435 NLQNNGSYSLN
+435 KVQNNGSYSLN
-446 IENLDKTYVVHYDGE
+446 FDKLDKTYVIHYTGD
-461 YLNGTDEVDF
+461 YLNGTSEVNF
-471 RTQMVGHP
+471 RTQLTGYP
-479 EQLYKYYYDRGY
+479 ENRYKTYYYNNGY
-491 TLTWDNGLVLYS
+491 ILTWDNGLVLYS
-503 NKANGNGKNGP
+503 NKANGDGKYGP
-514 IIQNNKFE
+514 IVDSNNFE
-522 YKEDTIKETLTGQ
+522 FSEDSGNGSISGQ
-535 YDKNLVTTVEEEY
+535 YDAKQIIETEENQ
-548 DSSTLDIDYH
+548 DNTPLDIDYH
-558 TAIDGGGGYVD
+558 TAIDGEGGYVD

-647 VEFDEESTKGIVTG
+647 VEFDEESTRVIVTG

-690 EHGQAQGPVEEI
+690 EHGQAQGPIEEI

-722 YDVIEEIE
+722 YGVIEEIE

-781 IHGQNKGNQ
+781 IHGQNKGDQ

-834 NPGGGQVTTES
+834 N
-845 NLVEFDEESTKG
+845 
-857 IVTGAVS
+857 
-864 DHTTVED
+864 
-871 TKEYTTESNLIE
+871 
-883 LVDELPEEH
+883 
-892 GQAQG
+892 
-897 PVEEIT
+897 
-903 ENNHHISHS
+903 
-912 GLGTENGHGNYDV
+912 
-925 IEEIEEN
+925 
-932 SHVDIKSELGYEG
+932 
-945 GQNSGNQ
+945 
-952 SFEED
+952 
-957 TEEDKPK
+957 
-964 YEQGGNIVD
+964 
-973 IDFDSVPQIHGQNN
+973 
-987 GNQSFEEDTEKDKPK
+987 
-1002 YEQGGN
+1002 
-1008 IIDIDFDSVPHIH
+1008 
-1021 GFNKH
+1021 
-1026 TEIIEE
+1026 
-1032 DTNKDKPNYQFGGH
+1032 KDKPNYQFGGH
-1046 NSVDFEEDTLP
+1046 NIVDFEEDTLP

-1067 TIEEDTTPPIVP
+1067 TIEEDTTPPTPPTPEVP
-1079 PTPPTPEVPSEP
+1079 SEPETPTPPTPEVPSEPETPTPSTPEVPSEPETPTPPTPEVPSEP
-1091 ETPTPPTPEVPT
+1091 ETPTPPTPEVPSEPEVPT
-1103 EPGKPIP
+1103 PPTPEIPSEPGKPVP

-1142 APTKKPQSKKSEL
+1142 APTKKAQSKKSEL

-1179 ALLRRNKKNHKA
+1179 ALLRRNKKNNKA

>member
-38 SEQKTTTVE
+38 SEQKTTVE

-56 KTSETQTTATNV
+56 KVSETQTTATNV
-68 NHIEETQSYN
+68 NTIEETQSYN

-97 KAVQAPQTA
+97 NAVQAPQTA
-106 QPANIE
+106 QPANVE
-112 TVKEEVV
+112 TVKEE
-119 KEEAKPQVKETT
+119 EKPQVKETT
-131 QSQDNSGDQRQ
+131 QPQDNSGNQRQ
-142 VDLTPKKAT
+142 VDLTPKKVT
-151 QNQVAETQVEVAQP
+151 QNQGTETQVEVAQP

-180 VAEAKEASNAK
+180 VAEAKEASDVSEVK
-191 VETGTDVTSKVTVEI
+191 GTDVTSKVTVTES
-206 GSIEGHNN
+206 SIEGHNN

-251 VNTHGVSTAR
+251 VNTHGVSTVR
-261 KVPEIKNGSVVMAT
+261 KVPDILNGSLVMAT
-275 GEVLEGGKIRYTF
+275 GKVLGEGKIRYTF
-288 TNDIEDKVDVTAEL
+288 TDYINNKVNVTANL

-308 DPKTVQTNGN
+308 DPKTVQDNGN
-318 QTITSTLNEEQT
+318 QKITSMINDHETEKTIPISYNPGVSNT
-330 SKELDVKYKDGIG
+330 
-343 NYYANLNGSIE
+343 YANINGSIE
-354 TFNKANNRFSHVA
+354 TFNKADNKFTHVA
-367 FIKPNNGKTT
+367 YIIPKNGMSTESAT
-377 SVTVTGTLMK
+377 ITGTLMK
-387 GSNQNGN
+387 GSNSNGN
-394 QPKVRIFEYL
+394 SPTVKIFEVL
-404 GNNEDI
+404 ESNKELP
-410 AKSVYANTTDT
+410 KSVYANINDT
-421 SKFKEVTSNMSGNL
+421 NTFKDVTSQMKDNL
-435 NLQNNGSYSLN
+435 TVSENGSYSLN
-446 IENLDKTYVVHYDGE
+446 IENLNKTYVVHYSGE
-461 YLNGTDEVDF
+461 YLSGSHEVDF
-471 RTQMVGHP
+471 RTQMTGHP
-479 EQLYKYYYDRGY
+479 KQQSIYYYNHGY

-503 NKANGNGKNGP
+503 NKANGDGKYGP
-514 IIQNNKFE
+514 IVDSNNFE
-522 YKEDTIKETLTGQ
+522 FSEDSGNGSISGQ
-535 YDKNLVTTVEEEY
+535 YDAKQIIETEENQ
-548 DSSTLDIDYH
+548 DNTPLDIDYH
-558 TAIDGGGGYVD
+558 TAIDGEGGYVD

-690 EHGQAQGPVEEI
+690 EHGQAQGPIEEI

-722 YDVIEEIE
+722 YGVIEEIE

-781 IHGQNKGNQ
+781 IHGQNKGDQ

-834 NPGGGQVTTES
+834 N
-845 NLVEFDEESTKG
+845 
-857 IVTGAVS
+857 
-864 DHTTVED
+864 
-871 TKEYTTESNLIE
+871 
-883 LVDELPEEH
+883 
-892 GQAQG
+892 
-897 PVEEIT
+897 
-903 ENNHHISHS
+903 
-912 GLGTENGHGNYDV
+912 
-925 IEEIEEN
+925 
-932 SHVDIKSELGYEG
+932 
-945 GQNSGNQ
+945 
-952 SFEED
+952 
-957 TEEDKPK
+957 
-964 YEQGGNIVD
+964 
-973 IDFDSVPQIHGQNN
+973 
-987 GNQSFEEDTEKDKPK
+987 
-1002 YEQGGN
+1002 
-1008 IIDIDFDSVPHIH
+1008 
-1021 GFNKH
+1021 
-1026 TEIIEE
+1026 
-1032 DTNKDKPNYQFGGH
+1032 KDKPNYQFGGH
-1046 NSVDFEEDTLP
+1046 NIVDFEEDTLP

-1067 TIEEDTTPPIVP
+1067 TIEEDTTPPTP

-1091 ETPTPPTPEVPT
+1091 ETPTPPTPEVP
-1103 EPGKPIP
+1103 
-1110 PAKEE
+1110 
-1115 PKKPSKPVEQG
+1115 
-1126 KVVTPVI
+1126 
-1133 EINEKVKAV
+1133 
-1142 APTKKPQSKKSEL
+1142 SE
-1155 PETGGEE
+1155 PET
-1162 STNKGMLF
+1162 
-1170 GGLFSILGL
+1170 
-1179 ALLRRNKKNHKA
+1179 

>member
-38 SEQKTTTVE
+38 SEQKTTVE

-56 KTSETQTTATNV
+56 KVSETQTTATNV
-68 NHIEETQSYN
+68 NTIEETQSYN

-97 KAVQAPQTA
+97 NAVQEPQTA
-106 QPANIE
+106 QPANVE
-112 TVKEEVV
+112 TVKEE
-119 KEEAKPQVKETT
+119 EKPQVKETT
-131 QSQDNSGDQRQ
+131 QPQDNSGNQRQ
-142 VDLTPKKAT
+142 VDLTPKKVT
-151 QNQVAETQVEVAQP
+151 QNQGTETQVEVAQP

-180 VAEAKEASNAK
+180 VVESKEASDAK
-191 VETGTDVTSKVTVEI
+191 VEMGTDVTSKVTVTE
-206 GSIEGHNN
+206 SSSEGHNN

-227 LKYKLKFENG
+227 LKYKLKFEKG
-237 LHQGDYFDFTLSNN
+237 LHKGDYFDFTLSNN

-275 GEVLEGGKIRYTF
+275 GKILEGGKIRYTF

-318 QTITSTLNEEQT
+318 QTITSTLNGEQT

-354 TFNKANNRFSHVA
+354 TFNKANNRFTHVA

-394 QPKVRIFEYL
+394 QPKVRVFEYL

-421 SKFKEVTSNMSGNL
+421 SKFKEVTSSMNGNL
-435 NLQNNGSYSLN
+435 NVQTNGSYSLN
-446 IENLDKTYVVHYDGE
+446 LENLDKTYVVHYDGE

-558 TAIDGGGGYVD
+558 TAIDGEGGYVD

-647 VEFDEESTKGIVTG
+647 VEFDEDSTKGIVTG

-690 EHGQAQGPVEEI
+690 EHGQAQGPIEEI

-722 YDVIEEIE
+722 Y
-730 ENSHVDIKSELGYEG
+730 G
-745 GQNSGNQSFEEDTE
+745 
-759 EDKPKYEQGGN
+759 
-770 IVDIDFDSVPQ
+770 
-781 IHGQNKGNQ
+781 
-790 SFEEDTEKDKPKYEH
+790 
-805 GGNIIDIDFDSVPH
+805 
-819 IHGFNKHTEI
+819 
-829 IEEDT
+829 
-834 NPGGGQVTTES
+834 
-845 NLVEFDEESTKG
+845 
-857 IVTGAVS
+857 
-864 DHTTVED
+864 
-871 TKEYTTESNLIE
+871 
-883 LVDELPEEH
+883 
-892 GQAQG
+892 
-897 PVEEIT
+897 
-903 ENNHHISHS
+903 
-912 GLGTENGHGNYDV
+912 V

-1002 YEQGGN
+1002 YEHGGN

-1067 TIEEDTTPPIVP
+1067 TIEEDTTPPTPPTPEVP
-1079 PTPPTPEVPSEP
+1079 SEPETPTPPTPEVPSEP
-1091 ETPTPPTPEVPT
+1091 ETPTPPTPEVPSEPET
-1103 EPGKPIP
+1103 PTPPTPEVPAEPGKPVP

>member
-56 KTSETQTTATNV
+56 KVSETQTTTTNV
-68 NHIEETQSYN
+68 NTIDETQSYS
-78 ATVTE
+78 ATATE

-106 QPANIE
+106 QPANVE

-119 KEEAKPQVKETT
+119 KEEANPQVKETT

-165 RTASESKPRVTRSAD
+165 RTALESKPRVTRSTD
-180 VAEAKEASNAK
+180 VAEAKEASDAK
-191 VETGTDVTSKVTVEI
+191 VETGTDVTSKVTVEDE
-206 GSIEGHNN
+206 SKIEAPKGNN
-214 TNKVEPHAGQRAV
+214 VQPHEGQRVV
-227 LKYKLKFENG
+227 LKYKLKFQDG
-237 LHQGDYFDFTLSNN
+237 LKTGDYFDFTLSNN
-251 VNTHGVSTAR
+251 VNTHGVATTR
-261 KVPEIKNGSVVMAT
+261 KVPDIKNGSLVMAK
-275 GEVLEGGKIRYTF
+275 GQVLDNGRIRYTF
-288 TNDIEDKVDVTAEL
+288 TDYIKDKVNVTANL

-308 DPKTVQTNGN
+308 DPKTVQSNGQ
-318 QTITSTLNEEQT
+318 QTITSKLNGKET
-330 SKELDVKYKDGIG
+330 SGTMQITYKDGVK
-343 NYYANLNGSIE
+343 NQYTNVNGSIE
-354 TFNKANNRFSHVA
+354 TFDKEKNKFTHVA
-367 FIKPNNGKTT
+367 YIKPINGNNSD
-377 SVTVTGTLMK
+377 SVTVTGMLTQ
-387 GSNQNGN
+387 GSNENGT
-394 QPKVRIFEYL
+394 QPNVKIYEYVGVENGL
-404 GNNEDI
+404 PQ
-410 AKSVYANTTDT
+410 SVYANTVDSTQLKD
-421 SKFKEVTSNMSGNL
+421 VTNQMGDKL
-435 NLQNNGSYSLN
+435 KVQNNGSYSLN
-446 IENLDKTYVVHYDGE
+446 FDKLDKTYVIHYTGD
-461 YLNGTDEVDF
+461 YLNGTSEVNF
-471 RTQMVGHP
+471 RTQLTGYP
-479 EQLYKYYYDRGY
+479 ENRYKTYYYNNGY

-503 NKANGNGKNGP
+503 NKANGDGKYGP
-514 IIQNNKFE
+514 IVDSNNFE
-522 YKEDTIKETLTGQ
+522 FSEDSGNGSISGQ
-535 YDKNLVTTVEEEY
+535 YDAKQIIETEENQ
-548 DSSTLDIDYH
+548 DNTPLDIDYH
-558 TAIDGGGGYVD
+558 TAIDGEGGYVD

-722 YDVIEEIE
+722 YGVIEEIE

-770 IVDIDFDSVPQ
+770 IIDIDFDSVPQ
-781 IHGQNKGNQ
+781 IHG
-790 SFEEDTEKDKPKYEH
+790 
-805 GGNIIDIDFDSVPH
+805 
-819 IHGFNKHTEI
+819 FNKH
-829 IEEDT
+829 
-834 NPGGGQVTTES
+834 N
-845 NLVEFDEESTKG
+845 
-857 IVTGAVS
+857 
-864 DHTTVED
+864 
-871 TKEYTTESNLIE
+871 
-883 LVDELPEEH
+883 
-892 GQAQG
+892 
-897 PVEEIT
+897 
-903 ENNHHISHS
+903 
-912 GLGTENGHGNYDV
+912 
-925 IEEIEEN
+925 
-932 SHVDIKSELGYEG
+932 
-945 GQNSGNQ
+945 
-952 SFEED
+952 
-957 TEEDKPK
+957 
-964 YEQGGNIVD
+964 
-973 IDFDSVPQIHGQNN
+973 
-987 GNQSFEEDTEKDKPK
+987 
-1002 YEQGGN
+1002 
-1008 IIDIDFDSVPHIH
+1008 
-1021 GFNKH
+1021 
-1026 TEIIEE
+1026 EIIEE

-1067 TIEEDTTPPIVP
+1067 TIEEDTTPPTPPTPEVP
-1079 PTPPTPEVPSEP
+1079 SEPGTPTPPTPEVPSEP
-1091 ETPTPPTPEVPT
+1091 GKPTPPTPEVPA
-1103 EPGKPIP
+1103 EPGKPVP

-1142 APTKKPQSKKSEL
+1142 APTKQKQAKKSEL

>member
-47 ENGNSATDN
+47 ENGNSATEN

-106 QPANIE
+106 QPANVE

-151 QNQVAETQVEVAQP
+151 QNQAAETQVEVAQP
-165 RTASESKPRVTRSAD
+165 RTVSESKPRVTRSAD
-180 VAEAKEASNAK
+180 VVEAKEASDASEIK
-191 VETGTDVTSKVTVEI
+191 GTDVTSKVTVTES
-206 GSIEGHNN
+206 SIEGHNN

-227 LKYKLKFENG
+227 LKYKLKFEDG
-237 LHQGDYFDFTLSNN
+237 LKKGDYFDFTLSNN
-251 VNTHGVSTAR
+251 VNTYGVSTAR
-261 KVPEIKNGSVVMAT
+261 KLPEIKNGSVVMAT
-275 GEVLEGGKIRYTF
+275 GQLLGDGKIRYTF
-288 TNDIEDKVDVTAEL
+288 TDYIDYKVNVIANL
-302 EINLFI
+302 NLNLFI
-308 DPKTVQTNGN
+308 DPRIVKNNGEE
-318 QTITSTLNEEQT
+318 TLT
-330 SKELDVKYKDGIG
+330 SKLNGKNTEKKIEVEYKDGVG
-343 NYYANLNGSIE
+343 KYYTNLNGSIE
-354 TFNKANNRFSHVA
+354 TFNKADNKFTHVA
-367 FIKPNNGKTT
+367 YVKPINGNKSE
-377 SVTVTGTLMK
+377 SVSITGSLTQ
-387 GSNQNGN
+387 GSNVSGDS
-394 QPKVRIFEYL
+394 PIVKVYEYQGEETDL
-404 GNNEDI
+404 P
-410 AKSVYANTTDT
+410 KSVSVNLTDN
-421 SKFKEVTSNMSGNL
+421 SKFKDVTSDMQNKLTVQENGNYQL
-435 NLQNNGSYSLN
+435 NL
-446 IENLDKTYVVHYDGE
+446 EKLDKTYVIHYTGE
-461 YLNGTDEVDF
+461 YSKETDEVNF
-471 RTQMVGHP
+471 RTQVSAYP
-479 EQLYKYYYDRGY
+479 ENSYRYYSYYNNHY

-503 NKANGNGKNGP
+503 NKADGNGQNGVKVES
-514 IIQNNKFE
+514 NNLIFDE
-522 YKEDTIKETLTGQ
+522 VTGTGVITGQ
-535 YDKNLVTTVEEEY
+535 YDKNLVTTVEEET

-558 TAIDGGGGYVD
+558 TAIDGEGGYVD

-666 TTVEDTKEYTTES
+666 TTIEDTKEYTTES

-690 EHGQAQGPVEEI
+690 EHGQAQGPIEEI

-722 YDVIEEIE
+722 YGVI
-730 ENSHVDIKSELGYEG
+730 D
-745 GQNSGNQSFEEDTE
+745 
-759 EDKPKYEQGGN
+759 
-770 IVDIDFDSVPQ
+770 
-781 IHGQNKGNQ
+781 
-790 SFEEDTEKDKPKYEH
+790 
-805 GGNIIDIDFDSVPH
+805 
-819 IHGFNKHTEI
+819 
-829 IEEDT
+829 
-834 NPGGGQVTTES
+834 
-845 NLVEFDEESTKG
+845 
-857 IVTGAVS
+857 
-864 DHTTVED
+864 
-871 TKEYTTESNLIE
+871 
-883 LVDELPEEH
+883 
-892 GQAQG
+892 
-897 PVEEIT
+897 
-903 ENNHHISHS
+903 
-912 GLGTENGHGNYDV
+912 
-925 IEEIEEN
+925 EIEEN

-987 GNQSFEEDTEKDKPK
+987 GNQSFEEDTEEDKPK

-1008 IIDIDFDSVPHIH
+1008 IIDIDFDSVPQIH

-1026 TEIIEE
+1026 NEIIEE

-1067 TIEEDTTPPIVP
+1067 TIEEDTTPPTPPTPEVP
-1079 PTPPTPEVPSEP
+1079 SEPETPTPPTPEVPSEP
-1091 ETPTPPTPEVPT
+1091 ETPTPPTPEVPSEPGEPT
-1103 EPGKPIP
+1103 PPTPEVPAEPGKPVP

-1142 APTKKPQSKKSEL
+1142 APTKKAQSKKSEL

>member
-1 MKNNLRYGIRKHKL
+1 MHLKGDIIVKNNLRYGIRKHKL

-56 KTSETQTTATNV
+56 KVNETQTTTTNV
-68 NHIEETQSYN
+68 NTIDETQSYS
-78 ATVTE
+78 ATATE

-88 TQVTTEEAP
+88 TQVTTEKAP
-97 KAVQAPQTA
+97 KAVQAVQAPQTA
-106 QPANIE
+106 QPANLE

-165 RTASESKPRVTRSAD
+165 RTVSESKPRVTRSAD
-180 VAEAKEASNAK
+180 VAEAKEASDVSEVK
-191 VETGTDVTSKVTVEI
+191 GTDVTSKVTVTES
-206 GSIEGHNN
+206 SIEGHNN

-251 VNTHGVSTAR
+251 VNTHGVSTVR
-261 KVPEIKNGSVVMAT
+261 KVPDILNGSLVMAT
-275 GEVLEGGKIRYTF
+275 GKVLGEGKIRYTF
-288 TNDIEDKVDVTAEL
+288 TDYINNKVNVTANL

-308 DPKTVQTNGN
+308 DPKTVQDNGN
-318 QTITSTLNEEQT
+318 QKITSMINDHETEKTIPISYNPGVSNT
-330 SKELDVKYKDGIG
+330 
-343 NYYANLNGSIE
+343 YANINGSIE
-354 TFNKANNRFSHVA
+354 TFNKADNKFTHVA
-367 FIKPNNGKTT
+367 YIIPKNGMSTESAT
-377 SVTVTGTLMK
+377 ITGTLMK
-387 GSNQNGN
+387 GSNSNGN
-394 QPKVRIFEYL
+394 SPTVKIFEVL
-404 GNNEDI
+404 ESNKELP
-410 AKSVYANTTDT
+410 KSVYANINDT
-421 SKFKEVTSNMSGNL
+421 NTFKDVTSQMKDNL
-435 NLQNNGSYSLN
+435 TVSENGSYSLN
-446 IENLDKTYVVHYDGE
+446 IENLNKTYVVHYSGE
-461 YLNGTDEVDF
+461 YLSGSHEVDF
-471 RTQMVGHP
+471 RTQMTGHP
-479 EQLYKYYYDRGY
+479 KQQSIYYYNHGY

-503 NKANGNGKNGP
+503 NKANGDGKYGP
-514 IIQNNKFE
+514 IVDSNNFE
-522 YKEDTIKETLTGQ
+522 FSEDSGNGSISGQ
-535 YDKNLVTTVEEEY
+535 YDAKQIIETEENQ
-548 DSSTLDIDYH
+548 DNTPLDIDYH
-558 TAIDGGGGYVD
+558 TAIDGEGGYVD

-690 EHGQAQGPVEEI
+690 EHGQAQGPIEEI

-722 YDVIEEIE
+722 YGVIEEIE

-781 IHGQNKGNQ
+781 IHGQNKGDQ

-834 NPGGGQVTTES
+834 N
-845 NLVEFDEESTKG
+845 
-857 IVTGAVS
+857 
-864 DHTTVED
+864 
-871 TKEYTTESNLIE
+871 
-883 LVDELPEEH
+883 
-892 GQAQG
+892 
-897 PVEEIT
+897 
-903 ENNHHISHS
+903 
-912 GLGTENGHGNYDV
+912 
-925 IEEIEEN
+925 
-932 SHVDIKSELGYEG
+932 
-945 GQNSGNQ
+945 
-952 SFEED
+952 
-957 TEEDKPK
+957 
-964 YEQGGNIVD
+964 
-973 IDFDSVPQIHGQNN
+973 
-987 GNQSFEEDTEKDKPK
+987 
-1002 YEQGGN
+1002 
-1008 IIDIDFDSVPHIH
+1008 
-1021 GFNKH
+1021 
-1026 TEIIEE
+1026 
-1032 DTNKDKPNYQFGGH
+1032 KDKPNYQFGGH
-1046 NSVDFEEDTLP
+1046 NIVDFEEDTLP

-1067 TIEEDTTPPIVP
+1067 TIEEDTTPPTP

-1091 ETPTPPTPEVPT
+1091 ETPTPPTPEVPSEPET
-1103 EPGKPIP
+1103 PTPPTLEVPSEPETPTPPTPEVPSEPETPTPPTPEVPAEPGKPVP

-1142 APTKKPQSKKSEL
+1142 APTKKAQSKKSEL

-1179 ALLRRNKKNHKA
+1179 ALLRRNKKNNKA

>member
-56 KTSETQTTATNV
+56 KTSETQTTTNNV
-68 NHIEETQSYN
+68 NTIDETQSYN

-83 QPSNA
+83 QPSNV

-106 QPANIE
+106 QPENVE

-119 KEEAKPQVKETT
+119 KEEVVKEEANPQVKETT

-180 VAEAKEASNAK
+180 VVDAKEASDVTEVK
-191 VETGTDVTSKVTVEI
+191 GTDVTSKVTVTES
-206 GSIEGHNN
+206 SIEGHNN
-214 TNKVEPHAGQRAV
+214 TNKVEPHEGQRAV
-227 LKYKLKFENG
+227 LKYKLKFEKG

-354 TFNKANNRFSHVA
+354 TFNKANNRFTHVA

-394 QPKVRIFEYL
+394 QPKVRVFEYL
-404 GNNEDI
+404 GNNEEI

-421 SKFKEVTSNMSGNL
+421 SKFKEVTSNMNGNL
-435 NLQNNGSYSLN
+435 NVQTNGSYSLN
-446 IENLDKTYVVHYDGE
+446 LENLDKTYVVHYDGE

-522 YKEDTIKETLTGQ
+522 YKEDTIKETLKGQ

-558 TAIDGGGGYVD
+558 TAIDGEGGYVD

-679 NLIELVDELPE
+679 NLIELVDELAE
-690 EHGQAQGPVEEI
+690 EHGQAQGPIEEI

-781 IHGQNKGNQ
+781 IHG
-790 SFEEDTEKDKPKYEH
+790 
-805 GGNIIDIDFDSVPH
+805 
-819 IHGFNKHTEI
+819 FNKH
-829 IEEDT
+829 
-834 NPGGGQVTTES
+834 N
-845 NLVEFDEESTKG
+845 
-857 IVTGAVS
+857 
-864 DHTTVED
+864 
-871 TKEYTTESNLIE
+871 
-883 LVDELPEEH
+883 
-892 GQAQG
+892 
-897 PVEEIT
+897 
-903 ENNHHISHS
+903 
-912 GLGTENGHGNYDV
+912 
-925 IEEIEEN
+925 
-932 SHVDIKSELGYEG
+932 
-945 GQNSGNQ
+945 
-952 SFEED
+952 
-957 TEEDKPK
+957 
-964 YEQGGNIVD
+964 
-973 IDFDSVPQIHGQNN
+973 
-987 GNQSFEEDTEKDKPK
+987 
-1002 YEQGGN
+1002 
-1008 IIDIDFDSVPHIH
+1008 
-1021 GFNKH
+1021 
-1026 TEIIEE
+1026 EIIEE

-1067 TIEEDTTPPIVP
+1067 TIEEDTTS

-1091 ETPTPPTPEVPT
+1091 ETPTPPTPEVPSEPET
-1103 EPGKPIP
+1103 PTPPTPEVPSEPETPTPPTPEVPSEPGTPVPPTPEVPAEPGKPVP

-1126 KVVTPVI
+1126 KIVTPVI
-1133 EINEKVKAV
+1133 EINEKVKVV
-1142 APTKKPQSKKSEL
+1142 APTKQKQSKKSEL

>member
-56 KTSETQTTATNV
+56 KVNETQTTTTNV
-68 NHIEETQSYN
+68 NTIDETQSYS
-78 ATVTE
+78 ATATE

-88 TQVTTEEAP
+88 TQVTTEKAP
-97 KAVQAPQTA
+97 KAVQAVQAPQTA
-106 QPANIE
+106 QPANLE

-165 RTASESKPRVTRSAD
+165 RTVSESKPRVTRSAD
-180 VAEAKEASNAK
+180 VVDAKEASDVSEVK
-191 VETGTDVTSKVTVEI
+191 GTDVTSKVTVEDE
-206 GSIEGHNN
+206 SKIEAPKGNN
-214 TNKVEPHAGQRAV
+214 VQPHEGQRVV
-227 LKYKLKFENG
+227 LKYKLKFQDG
-237 LHQGDYFDFTLSNN
+237 LKTGDYFDFTLSNN
-251 VNTHGVSTAR
+251 VNTHGVSTIR
-261 KVPEIKNGSVVMAT
+261 KVPDIKNGSLVMAK
-275 GEVLEGGKIRYTF
+275 GQVLDNGRIRYTF
-288 TNDIEDKVDVTAEL
+288 IDYIKDKVNVTANL

-308 DPKTVQTNGN
+308 DPKTVQSNGQ
-318 QTITSTLNEEQT
+318 QTITSKLNGKET
-330 SKELDVKYKDGIG
+330 SGTMQITYKDGVK
-343 NYYANLNGSIE
+343 NQYTNVNGSIE
-354 TFNKANNRFSHVA
+354 TFDKEKNKFTHVA
-367 FIKPNNGKTT
+367 YIKPINGNNSD
-377 SVTVTGTLMK
+377 SVTVTGMLTQ
-387 GSNQNGN
+387 GSNENGT
-394 QPKVRIFEYL
+394 QPNVKIYEYVGTENGL
-404 GNNEDI
+404 PQ
-410 AKSVYANTTDT
+410 SVYANTADSTQLKD
-421 SKFKEVTSNMSGNL
+421 VTNQMSDKL
-435 NLQNNGSYSLN
+435 KVQNNGSYSLN
-446 IENLDKTYVVHYDGE
+446 FDKLDKTYVIHYTGD
-461 YLNGTDEVDF
+461 YLNGTSEVNF
-471 RTQMVGHP
+471 RTQLTGYP
-479 EQLYKYYYDRGY
+479 ENRYKTYYYNNGY
-491 TLTWDNGLVLYS
+491 ILTWDNGLVLYS
-503 NKANGNGKNGP
+503 NKANGDGKYGP
-514 IIQNNKFE
+514 IVDSNNFE
-522 YKEDTIKETLTGQ
+522 FSEDSGNGSISGQ
-535 YDKNLVTTVEEEY
+535 YDAKQIIETEENQ
-548 DSSTLDIDYH
+548 DNTPLDIDYH
-558 TAIDGGGGYVD
+558 TAIDGEGGYVD

-647 VEFDEESTKGIVTG
+647 VEFDEESTRVIVTG

-690 EHGQAQGPVEEI
+690 EHGQAQGPIEEI

-722 YDVIEEIE
+722 YGVIEEIE

-745 GQNSGNQSFEEDTE
+745 GQNS
-759 EDKPKYEQGGN
+759 
-770 IVDIDFDSVPQ
+770 
-781 IHGQNKGNQ
+781 GNQ

-834 NPGGGQVTTES
+834 N
-845 NLVEFDEESTKG
+845 
-857 IVTGAVS
+857 
-864 DHTTVED
+864 
-871 TKEYTTESNLIE
+871 
-883 LVDELPEEH
+883 
-892 GQAQG
+892 
-897 PVEEIT
+897 
-903 ENNHHISHS
+903 
-912 GLGTENGHGNYDV
+912 
-925 IEEIEEN
+925 
-932 SHVDIKSELGYEG
+932 
-945 GQNSGNQ
+945 
-952 SFEED
+952 
-957 TEEDKPK
+957 
-964 YEQGGNIVD
+964 
-973 IDFDSVPQIHGQNN
+973 
-987 GNQSFEEDTEKDKPK
+987 
-1002 YEQGGN
+1002 
-1008 IIDIDFDSVPHIH
+1008 
-1021 GFNKH
+1021 
-1026 TEIIEE
+1026 
-1032 DTNKDKPNYQFGGH
+1032 KDKPNYQFGGH
-1046 NSVDFEEDTLP
+1046 NIVDFEEDTLP

-1067 TIEEDTTPPIVP
+1067 TIEEDTTPPTPPTPEVP
-1079 PTPPTPEVPSEP
+1079 SEPETPTPPTPEVPSEP
-1091 ETPTPPTPEVPT
+1091 ETPTPPTPEVPSEPET
-1103 EPGKPIP
+1103 PTPPTPEVPSEPETPTPPTPEVPSEPEVPTPPTPEIPSEPGKPVP

-1142 APTKKPQSKKSEL
+1142 APTKKAQSKKSEL

-1179 ALLRRNKKNHKA
+1179 ALLRRNKKNNKA

>member
-56 KTSETQTTATNV
+56 KVNETQTTTTNV
-68 NHIEETQSYN
+68 NTIDETQSYS
-78 ATVTE
+78 ATATE

-88 TQVTTEEAP
+88 TQVTTEKAP
-97 KAVQAPQTA
+97 KAVQAVQAPQTA
-106 QPANIE
+106 QPANLE

-165 RTASESKPRVTRSAD
+165 RTVSESKPRVTRSAD
-180 VAEAKEASNAK
+180 VAEAKEASDVSEVK
-191 VETGTDVTSKVTVEI
+191 GTDVTSKVTVTES
-206 GSIEGHNN
+206 SIEGHNN

-251 VNTHGVSTAR
+251 VNTHGVSTVR
-261 KVPEIKNGSVVMAT
+261 KVPDILNGSLVMAT
-275 GEVLEGGKIRYTF
+275 GKVLGEGKIRYTF
-288 TNDIEDKVDVTAEL
+288 TDYINNKVNVTANL

-308 DPKTVQTNGN
+308 DPKTVQDNGN
-318 QTITSTLNEEQT
+318 QKITSMINDHETEKTIPISYNPGVSNT
-330 SKELDVKYKDGIG
+330 
-343 NYYANLNGSIE
+343 YANINGSIE
-354 TFNKANNRFSHVA
+354 TFNKADNKFTHVA
-367 FIKPNNGKTT
+367 YIIPKNGMSTESAT
-377 SVTVTGTLMK
+377 ITGTLMK
-387 GSNQNGN
+387 GSNSNGN
-394 QPKVRIFEYL
+394 SPTVKIFEVL
-404 GNNEDI
+404 ESNKELP
-410 AKSVYANTTDT
+410 KSVYANINDT
-421 SKFKEVTSNMSGNL
+421 NTFKDVTSQMKDNL
-435 NLQNNGSYSLN
+435 TVSENGSYSLN
-446 IENLDKTYVVHYDGE
+446 IENLNKTYVVHYSGE
-461 YLNGTDEVDF
+461 YLSGSHEVDF
-471 RTQMVGHP
+471 RTQMTGHP
-479 EQLYKYYYDRGY
+479 KQQSIYYYNHGY

-503 NKANGNGKNGP
+503 NKANGDGKYGP
-514 IIQNNKFE
+514 IVDSNNFE
-522 YKEDTIKETLTGQ
+522 FSEDSGNGSISGQ
-535 YDKNLVTTVEEEY
+535 YDAKQIIETEENQ
-548 DSSTLDIDYH
+548 DNTPLDIDYH
-558 TAIDGGGGYVD
+558 TAIDGEGGYVD

-690 EHGQAQGPVEEI
+690 EHGQAQGPIEEI

-722 YDVIEEIE
+722 YGVIEEIE

-781 IHGQNKGNQ
+781 IHGQNKGDQ

-834 NPGGGQVTTES
+834 N
-845 NLVEFDEESTKG
+845 
-857 IVTGAVS
+857 
-864 DHTTVED
+864 
-871 TKEYTTESNLIE
+871 
-883 LVDELPEEH
+883 
-892 GQAQG
+892 
-897 PVEEIT
+897 
-903 ENNHHISHS
+903 
-912 GLGTENGHGNYDV
+912 
-925 IEEIEEN
+925 
-932 SHVDIKSELGYEG
+932 
-945 GQNSGNQ
+945 
-952 SFEED
+952 
-957 TEEDKPK
+957 
-964 YEQGGNIVD
+964 
-973 IDFDSVPQIHGQNN
+973 
-987 GNQSFEEDTEKDKPK
+987 
-1002 YEQGGN
+1002 
-1008 IIDIDFDSVPHIH
+1008 
-1021 GFNKH
+1021 
-1026 TEIIEE
+1026 
-1032 DTNKDKPNYQFGGH
+1032 KDKPNYQFGGH
-1046 NSVDFEEDTLP
+1046 NIVDFEEDTLP

-1067 TIEEDTTPPIVP
+1067 TIEEDTTPPTP

-1091 ETPTPPTPEVPT
+1091 ETPTPPTPEVPSEPET
-1103 EPGKPIP
+1103 PTPPTPEVPSEPETPTPPTPEVPAEPGKPVP
-1110 PAKEE
+1110 PA
-1115 PKKPSKPVEQG
+1115 
-1126 KVVTPVI
+1126 
-1133 EINEKVKAV
+1133 
-1142 APTKKPQSKKSEL
+1142 
-1155 PETGGEE
+1155 
-1162 STNKGMLF
+1162 
-1170 GGLFSILGL
+1170 
-1179 ALLRRNKKNHKA
+1179 

>member
-38 SEQKTTTVE
+38 SEQKTTVE

-56 KTSETQTTATNV
+56 KVSETQTTATNV
-68 NHIEETQSYN
+68 NTIEETQSYN

-97 KAVQAPQTA
+97 NAVQAPQTA
-106 QPANIE
+106 QPANVE
-112 TVKEEVV
+112 TVKEE
-119 KEEAKPQVKETT
+119 EKPQVKETT
-131 QSQDNSGDQRQ
+131 QPQDNSGNQRQ
-142 VDLTPKKAT
+142 VDLTPKKVT
-151 QNQVAETQVEVAQP
+151 QNQGTETQVEVAQP

-180 VAEAKEASNAK
+180 VAEAKEASDVSEVK
-191 VETGTDVTSKVTVEI
+191 GTDVTSKVTVTES
-206 GSIEGHNN
+206 SIEGHNN

-251 VNTHGVSTAR
+251 VNTHGVSTVR
-261 KVPEIKNGSVVMAT
+261 KVPDILNGSLVMAT
-275 GEVLEGGKIRYTF
+275 GKVLGEGKIRYTF
-288 TNDIEDKVDVTAEL
+288 TDYINNKVNVTANL

-308 DPKTVQTNGN
+308 DPKTVQDNGN
-318 QTITSTLNEEQT
+318 QKITSMINDHETEKTIPISYNPGVSNT
-330 SKELDVKYKDGIG
+330 
-343 NYYANLNGSIE
+343 YANINGSIE
-354 TFNKANNRFSHVA
+354 TFNKADNKFTHVA
-367 FIKPNNGKTT
+367 YIIPKNGMSTESAT
-377 SVTVTGTLMK
+377 ITGTLMK
-387 GSNQNGN
+387 GSNSNGN
-394 QPKVRIFEYL
+394 SPTVKIFEVL
-404 GNNEDI
+404 ESNKELP
-410 AKSVYANTTDT
+410 KSVYANINDT
-421 SKFKEVTSNMSGNL
+421 NTFKDVTSQMKDNL
-435 NLQNNGSYSLN
+435 TVSENGSYSLN
-446 IENLDKTYVVHYDGE
+446 IENLNKTYVVHYSGE
-461 YLNGTDEVDF
+461 YLSGSHEVDF
-471 RTQMVGHP
+471 RTQMTGHP
-479 EQLYKYYYDRGY
+479 KQQSIYYYNHGY

-503 NKANGNGKNGP
+503 NKANGDGKYGP
-514 IIQNNKFE
+514 IVDSNNFE
-522 YKEDTIKETLTGQ
+522 FSEDSGNGSISGQ
-535 YDKNLVTTVEEEY
+535 YDAKQIIETEENQ
-548 DSSTLDIDYH
+548 DNTPLDIDYH
-558 TAIDGGGGYVD
+558 TAIDGEGGYVD

-690 EHGQAQGPVEEI
+690 EHGQAQGPIEEI

-722 YDVIEEIE
+722 YGVIEEIE

-781 IHGQNKGNQ
+781 IHGQNKGDQ

-829 IEEDT
+829 IEE
-834 NPGGGQVTTES
+834 
-845 NLVEFDEESTKG
+845 
-857 IVTGAVS
+857 
-864 DHTTVED
+864 
-871 TKEYTTESNLIE
+871 Y
-883 LVDELPEEH
+883 
-892 GQAQG
+892 
-897 PVEEIT
+897 
-903 ENNHHISHS
+903 
-912 GLGTENGHGNYDV
+912 
-925 IEEIEEN
+925 
-932 SHVDIKSELGYEG
+932 
-945 GQNSGNQ
+945 
-952 SFEED
+952 
-957 TEEDKPK
+957 
-964 YEQGGNIVD
+964 
-973 IDFDSVPQIHGQNN
+973 
-987 GNQSFEEDTEKDKPK
+987 
-1002 YEQGGN
+1002 
-1008 IIDIDFDSVPHIH
+1008 
-1021 GFNKH
+1021 
-1026 TEIIEE
+1026 
-1032 DTNKDKPNYQFGGH
+1032 TNKDKPNYQFGGH
-1046 NSVDFEEDTLP
+1046 NIVDFEEDTLP

-1067 TIEEDTTPPIVP
+1067 TIEEDTTPPTP

-1091 ETPTPPTPEVPT
+1091 ETPTPPTPEVPSEPET
-1103 EPGKPIP
+1103 PTPPTPEVPSEPETPTPPTPEVPSEPETPTPPTPEVPAEPGKPVP

-1142 APTKKPQSKKSEL
+1142 APTKKAQSKKSEL

-1179 ALLRRNKKNHKA
+1179 ALLRRNKKNNKA

>member
-56 KTSETQTTATNV
+56 KVNETQTTTTNV
-68 NHIEETQSYN
+68 NTIDETQSFS
-78 ATVTE
+78 ATATE

-88 TQVTTEEAP
+88 TQVTTEKAP

-106 QPANIE
+106 QPANFE

-119 KEEAKPQVKETT
+119 KEEAKPQVETT
-131 QSQDNSGDQRQ
+131 QPQDNSGDQRQ
-142 VDLTPKKAT
+142 VDLTPKKTT

-180 VAEAKEASNAK
+180 VVEAKEASDAK
-191 VETGTDVTSKVTVEI
+191 VETGTDVTSKVTVTES
-206 GSIEGHNN
+206 SIEGHNN

-275 GEVLEGGKIRYTF
+275 GKILEGGKIRYTF

-318 QTITSTLNEEQT
+318 QTITSTLNGEQT

-354 TFNKANNRFSHVA
+354 TFNKANNRFTHVA

-394 QPKVRIFEYL
+394 QPKVRVFEYL

-421 SKFKEVTSNMSGNL
+421 SKFKEVTSSMNGNL
-435 NLQNNGSYSLN
+435 NVQTNGSYSLN
-446 IENLDKTYVVHYDGE
+446 LENLDKTYVVHYDGE

-522 YKEDTIKETLTGQ
+522 YKEDTIKETLKGQ

-558 TAIDGGGGYVD
+558 TAIDGEGGYVD

-647 VEFDEESTKGIVTG
+647 VEFDEESTKDIVTG

-666 TTVEDTKEYTTES
+666 TTIEDTKEYTTEI

-690 EHGQAQGPVEEI
+690 EHGQAQGPIEEI

-722 YDVIEEIE
+722 YGVIEEIE

-745 GQNSGNQSFEEDTE
+745 GQNSGD
-759 EDKPKYEQGGN
+759 
-770 IVDIDFDSVPQ
+770 
-781 IHGQNKGNQ
+781 
-790 SFEEDTEKDKPKYEH
+790 
-805 GGNIIDIDFDSVPH
+805 
-819 IHGFNKHTEI
+819 
-829 IEEDT
+829 
-834 NPGGGQVTTES
+834 
-845 NLVEFDEESTKG
+845 
-857 IVTGAVS
+857 
-864 DHTTVED
+864 
-871 TKEYTTESNLIE
+871 
-883 LVDELPEEH
+883 
-892 GQAQG
+892 
-897 PVEEIT
+897 
-903 ENNHHISHS
+903 
-912 GLGTENGHGNYDV
+912 
-925 IEEIEEN
+925 
-932 SHVDIKSELGYEG
+932 
-945 GQNSGNQ
+945 Q

-1008 IIDIDFDSVPHIH
+1008 IIDIDFDSVPQIH

-1026 TEIIEE
+1026 NEIIEE

-1067 TIEEDTTPPIVP
+1067 TIEEDATPPTPPAPEVP
-1079 PTPPTPEVPSEP
+1079 SEPGEPTPPTPEVPSEP
-1091 ETPTPPTPEVPT
+1091 ETPTPPTPEVPSEPET
-1103 EPGKPIP
+1103 PTPPTPEVPSEPETPTPPTPEVPAEPGKPVP

-1142 APTKKPQSKKSEL
+1142 APTKQKQSKKFEL
-1155 PETGGEE
+1155 PGTGGEE

-1179 ALLRRNKKNHKA
+1179 ALLRRNKKNNKA

>member
-106 QPANIE
+106 QPANVE
-112 TVKEEVV
+112 TVKEE
-119 KEEAKPQVKETT
+119 EKPQVKETT
-131 QSQDNSGDQRQ
+131 QPQDNSGNQRQ
-142 VDLTPKKAT
+142 VDLTPKKVT
-151 QNQVAETQVEVAQP
+151 QNQGTETQVEVAQP

-180 VAEAKEASNAK
+180 VAEAKEASDVSEVK
-191 VETGTDVTSKVTVEI
+191 GTDVTSKVTVES
-206 GSIEGHNN
+206 GSIEAPQG
-214 TNKVEPHAGQRAV
+214 NKVEPHAGQRVV
-227 LKYKLKFENG
+227 LKYKLKFADG
-237 LHQGDYFDFTLSNN
+237 LKRGDYFDFTLSNN
-251 VNTHGVSTAR
+251 VNTYGVSTAR

-275 GEVLEGGKIRYTF
+275 GEILGNGNIRYTF
-288 TNDIEDKVDVTAEL
+288 TNEIEHKVEVTANL

-308 DPKTVQTNGN
+308 DPKTVQSNGE
-318 QTITSTLNEEQT
+318 QKITSKLNGEET
-330 SKELDVKYKDGIG
+330 EKTIPVVYNPGVSNSYTNV
-343 NYYANLNGSIE
+343 NGSIE
-354 TFNKANNRFSHVA
+354 TFNKESNKFTHIAY
-367 FIKPNNGKTT
+367 IKPMNGNQSNTV
-377 SVTVTGTLMK
+377 SVTGTLTE
-387 GSNQNGN
+387 GSNLAGG
-394 QPKVRIFEYL
+394 QPTVKVYEYL
-404 GNNEDI
+404 GKKDELPQ
-410 AKSVYANTTDT
+410 SVYANTSDT
-421 SKFKEVTSNMSGNL
+421 NKFKDVTKEMNGKLSV
-435 NLQNNGSYSLN
+435 QDNGSYSLN
-446 IENLDKTYVVHYDGE
+446 LDKLDKTYVIHYTGE
-461 YLNGTDEVDF
+461 YLQGSDQVNF
-471 RTQMVGHP
+471 RTELYGYP
-479 EQLYKYYYDRGY
+479 ERAYKSYYVYGGY
-491 TLTWDNGLVLYS
+491 RLTWDNGLVLYS
-503 NKANGNGKNGP
+503 NKADGNGKNGQ
-514 IIQNNKFE
+514 IIQDNDFE
-522 YKEDTIKETLTGQ
+522 YKEDTAKGTMSGQ
-535 YDKNLVTTVEEEY
+535 YDAKQIIETEENQ
-548 DSSTLDIDYH
+548 DNTPLDIDYH
-558 TAIDGGGGYVD
+558 TAIDGEGGYVD

-666 TTVEDTKEYTTES
+666 TTIEDTKEYTTES

-690 EHGQAQGPVEEI
+690 EHGQAQGPIEEI

-722 YDVIEEIE
+722 YGVIEEIE

-759 EDKPKYEQGGN
+759 EDKPKYEQGSN

-781 IHGQNKGNQ
+781 IHGQNKGDQ

-805 GGNIIDIDFDSVPH
+805 GGNIIDIDFDSVPQ
-819 IHGFNKHTEI
+819 IHGFNKH
-829 IEEDT
+829 
-834 NPGGGQVTTES
+834 N
-845 NLVEFDEESTKG
+845 
-857 IVTGAVS
+857 
-864 DHTTVED
+864 
-871 TKEYTTESNLIE
+871 
-883 LVDELPEEH
+883 
-892 GQAQG
+892 
-897 PVEEIT
+897 
-903 ENNHHISHS
+903 
-912 GLGTENGHGNYDV
+912 
-925 IEEIEEN
+925 
-932 SHVDIKSELGYEG
+932 
-945 GQNSGNQ
+945 
-952 SFEED
+952 
-957 TEEDKPK
+957 
-964 YEQGGNIVD
+964 
-973 IDFDSVPQIHGQNN
+973 
-987 GNQSFEEDTEKDKPK
+987 
-1002 YEQGGN
+1002 
-1008 IIDIDFDSVPHIH
+1008 
-1021 GFNKH
+1021 
-1026 TEIIEE
+1026 EIIEE

-1067 TIEEDTTPPIVP
+1067 TIEEDTTPPTP
-1079 PTPPTPEVPSEP
+1079 PTPEVPSEPETPMPPTPEVPSEP
-1091 ETPTPPTPEVPT
+1091 ETPTPPTPEVPA
-1103 EPGKPIP
+1103 EPGKPVP

-1142 APTKKPQSKKSEL
+1142 APTKKAQSKKSEL

-1179 ALLRRNKKNHKA
+1179 ALLRRNKKNNKA

>member
-38 SEQKTTTVE
+38 SEQKTTVE

-56 KTSETQTTATNV
+56 KVSETQTTATNV

-78 ATVTE
+78 ATATE

-106 QPANIE
+106 QPANLE

-119 KEEAKPQVKETT
+119 KEEANPQVKETT

-151 QNQVAETQVEVAQP
+151 QNQAAETQVEVAQP
-165 RTASESKPRVTRSAD
+165 RTVSESKPRVTRSAD
-180 VAEAKEASNAK
+180 VAEAKEASDAK
-191 VETGTDVTSKVTVEI
+191 VETGTDVTSKVTVTES
-206 GSIEGHNN
+206 SIEGHNN
-214 TNKVEPHAGQRAV
+214 TNKVEPHEGQRAI
-227 LKYKLKFENG
+227 LKYKLKFEDG

-288 TNDIEDKVDVTAEL
+288 TDYIDHKVDVTAEL
-302 EINLFI
+302 DINLFI
-308 DPKTVQTNGN
+308 DPKTVQNNGN
-318 QTITSTLNEEQT
+318 QTITSSLNNKVTINNVEVT
-330 SKELDVKYKDGIG
+330 YKNGVS
-343 NYYANLNGSIE
+343 NYYANVNGSIE
-354 TFNKANNRFSHVA
+354 TFNKKDNKFSHVA
-367 FIKPNNGKTT
+367 YIKPLNGDALE
-377 SVTVTGTLMK
+377 SVTVTGTLIK
-387 GSNQNGN
+387 GSNASGN
-394 QPKVRIFEYL
+394 QPTVKVYEYL
-404 GNNEDI
+404 GSKEELS
-410 AKSVYANTTDT
+410 KSVYAETSDT
-421 SKFKEVTSNMSGNL
+421 SKFKDVTSGMNGKL
-435 NLQNNGSYSLN
+435 TVQNNGSYSLN
-446 IENLDKTYVVHYDGE
+446 LDKLDKTYVIHYEGE
-461 YLNGTDEVDF
+461 YLNSTDEVDF

-479 EQLYKYYYDRGY
+479 KQPYYYYYDNGY
-491 TLTWDNGLVLYS
+491 KLTWDNGLVLYS
-503 NKANGNGKNGP
+503 NKANGNGKNGE
-514 IIQNNKFE
+514 IIEKN
-522 YKEDTIKETLTGQ
+522 DLTFTEESGDGSTNGSYTEQ
-535 YDKNLVTTVEEEY
+535 QIINTVEEY

-558 TAIDGGGGYVD
+558 TAIDGEGGYVD

-575 EETDSSAIDIDYHT
+575 EETDSLAIDIDYHT

-647 VEFDEESTKGIVTG
+647 VEFDEDSTKGIVTG

-666 TTVEDTKEYTTES
+666 TTIEDTKEYTTES

-690 EHGQAQGPVEEI
+690 EHGQAQGPIEEI

-722 YDVIEEIE
+722 YGVIEEIE

-781 IHGQNKGNQ
+781 IQ
-790 SFEEDTEKDKPKYEH
+790 
-805 GGNIIDIDFDSVPH
+805 
-819 IHGFNKHTEI
+819 
-829 IEEDT
+829 
-834 NPGGGQVTTES
+834 
-845 NLVEFDEESTKG
+845 
-857 IVTGAVS
+857 
-864 DHTTVED
+864 
-871 TKEYTTESNLIE
+871 
-883 LVDELPEEH
+883 
-892 GQAQG
+892 
-897 PVEEIT
+897 
-903 ENNHHISHS
+903 
-912 GLGTENGHGNYDV
+912 
-925 IEEIEEN
+925 
-932 SHVDIKSELGYEG
+932 
-945 GQNSGNQ
+945 
-952 SFEED
+952 
-957 TEEDKPK
+957 
-964 YEQGGNIVD
+964 
-973 IDFDSVPQIHGQNN
+973 GQNN

-1008 IIDIDFDSVPHIH
+1008 IIDIDFDSVPQIH

-1026 TEIIEE
+1026 NEIIEE

-1046 NSVDFEEDTLP
+1046 SSVDFEEDTLP

-1067 TIEEDTTPPIVP
+1067 TIEEDTTPPTPPTPEVP
-1079 PTPPTPEVPSEP
+1079 SEPETPVPPTPEVPSEPETPTPPTPEVPSEP
-1091 ETPTPPTPEVPT
+1091 ETPTPPTPEVPGEPET
-1103 EPGKPIP
+1103 PTPPTPEVPSEPGTPVPPTPEVPAEPGKPVP

-1133 EINEKVKAV
+1133 EIDEKVKAV
-1142 APTKKPQSKKSEL
+1142 APIKQKQSKKSEL

-1179 ALLRRNKKNHKA
+1179 ALLRRNKKNNKA

>member
-1 MKNNLRYGIRKHKL
+1 MRKHKL

-56 KTSETQTTATNV
+56 KVSETQTTTTNV

-83 QPSNA
+83 KPSNA

-106 QPANIE
+106 QPANVE

-119 KEEAKPQVKETT
+119 KEEANPQVKETT
-131 QSQDNSGDQRQ
+131 QPQDNSGDQRQ

-180 VAEAKEASNAK
+180 VVEAKEASDAK
-191 VETGTDVTSKVTVEI
+191 VETGTDVTSKVTVEDE
-206 GSIEGHNN
+206 SKIEAPKGNN
-214 TNKVEPHAGQRAV
+214 VQPHEGQRVV
-227 LKYKLKFENG
+227 LKYKLKFQDG
-237 LHQGDYFDFTLSNN
+237 LKTGDYFDFTLSNN
-251 VNTHGVSTAR
+251 VNTHGVSTTR
-261 KVPEIKNGSVVMAT
+261 KVPDIKNGSLVMAK
-275 GEVLEGGKIRYTF
+275 GQVLDNGRIRYTF
-288 TNDIEDKVDVTAEL
+288 IDYIKDKVNVTANL

-308 DPKTVQTNGN
+308 DPKTVQNNGQ
-318 QTITSTLNEEQT
+318 QTITSKLNGRET
-330 SKELDVKYKDGIG
+330 SGTMQITYKDGVK
-343 NYYANLNGSIE
+343 NQYTNVNGSIE
-354 TFNKANNRFSHVA
+354 TFDKEKNKFTHVA
-367 FIKPNNGKTT
+367 YIKPINGNNSD
-377 SVTVTGTLMK
+377 SVTVTGMLTQ
-387 GSNQNGN
+387 GSNENGT
-394 QPKVRIFEYL
+394 QPNGKIYEYVGTENGL
-404 GNNEDI
+404 PQ
-410 AKSVYANTTDT
+410 SVYANTVDSTQLKD
-421 SKFKEVTSNMSGNL
+421 VTNQMSDKL
-435 NLQNNGSYSLN
+435 KVQNNGSYSLN
-446 IENLDKTYVVHYDGE
+446 FDKLDKTYVIHYTGD
-461 YLNGTDEVDF
+461 YLNGTSEVNF
-471 RTQMVGHP
+471 RTQLTGYP
-479 EQLYKYYYDRGY
+479 ENHYKTYYYYNHGY

-503 NKANGNGKNGP
+503 NKANGDGKYGP
-514 IIQNNKFE
+514 IVDSNNFE
-522 YKEDTIKETLTGQ
+522 FSEDSGNGSISGQ
-535 YDKNLVTTVEEEY
+535 YDEKQIIETEENQ
-548 DSSTLDIDYH
+548 DNTPLDIDYH
-558 TAIDGGGGYVD
+558 TAIDGEGGYVD

-575 EETDSSAIDIDYHT
+575 EETDSSAVDIDYHT

-647 VEFDEESTKGIVTG
+647 VEFDEDSTKGIVTG

-690 EHGQAQGPVEEI
+690 EHGQAQGPIEEI

-722 YDVIEEIE
+722 YGVIEEIE

-781 IHGQNKGNQ
+781 IQ
-790 SFEEDTEKDKPKYEH
+790 
-805 GGNIIDIDFDSVPH
+805 
-819 IHGFNKHTEI
+819 
-829 IEEDT
+829 
-834 NPGGGQVTTES
+834 
-845 NLVEFDEESTKG
+845 
-857 IVTGAVS
+857 
-864 DHTTVED
+864 
-871 TKEYTTESNLIE
+871 
-883 LVDELPEEH
+883 
-892 GQAQG
+892 
-897 PVEEIT
+897 
-903 ENNHHISHS
+903 
-912 GLGTENGHGNYDV
+912 
-925 IEEIEEN
+925 
-932 SHVDIKSELGYEG
+932 
-945 GQNSGNQ
+945 
-952 SFEED
+952 
-957 TEEDKPK
+957 
-964 YEQGGNIVD
+964 
-973 IDFDSVPQIHGQNN
+973 GQNN

-1008 IIDIDFDSVPHIH
+1008 IIDIDFDSVPQIH

-1026 TEIIEE
+1026 NEIIEE

-1067 TIEEDTTPPIVP
+1067 TIEEDTTS

-1091 ETPTPPTPEVPT
+1091 ETPTPPTPEVPSEPET
-1103 EPGKPIP
+1103 PTPPTPEVPSEPETPTPPTPEVPSEPGTSVPPTPEVPAEPGKPVP

-1142 APTKKPQSKKSEL
+1142 APTKQKQSKKSEL

-1179 ALLRRNKKNHKA
+1179 ALLRRNKKNNKA